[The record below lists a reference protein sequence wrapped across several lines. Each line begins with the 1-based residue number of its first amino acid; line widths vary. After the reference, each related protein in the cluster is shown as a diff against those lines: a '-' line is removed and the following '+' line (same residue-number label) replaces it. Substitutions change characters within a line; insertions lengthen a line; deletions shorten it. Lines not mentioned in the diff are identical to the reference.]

1 MKLTRYP
8 VAHPVIIAMTLL
20 ALGVFGL
27 MAVAD
32 TNTEFLPDI
41 SNPMVY
47 VLTIYPG
54 ASSKDIEETV
64 TNVLEEDF
72 VTLPNFKSMSSQSI
86 NSASIVSVTYQDGID
101 PYDQIDEVRNR
112 IDDLI
117 DDLPDGIQGR
127 PYALVGGTSMLPIAS
142 FVIESTGDDINAVGE
157 YVEDEIKPQ
166 LTQIPGVSTITVNG
180 AKTPTVDVK
189 LRMDDLNSRGISPIA
204 VFQMLSYSNYSIP
217 LDSVS
222 FEGTSIDAKFDST
235 YTSLD
240 EIASIPVG
248 YSLDGGMIRLSD
260 VADISLVYKEGD
272 FLVTKGGKEVISV
285 DICKRSDG
293 NTIEI
298 TNQIKDILAKEEAKY
313 GGALTFSM
321 ISDDS
326 TLVNSSLSTV
336 IESGV
341 LGVLIA
347 VLVIYIFLSDWKAT
361 IIIGL
366 SIPLSIFFTFIGM
379 QLMGITIN
387 LLSLSGIVVAL
398 GNIVGAAILVLDQVY
413 RYYQE
418 TKDGKALYGVNQS
431 IFLGT
436 DNVMGSVMGSGLTTI
451 VVFLPIAMMSGLV
464 GQILKDVS
472 VTFMLSLAASL
483 LVAIVYIPFLM
494 KKLLKEDDEARR
506 PKRENIVVRSLKKV
520 EKQYARSLYFM
531 ERHTPF
537 MLVAAFLVVLLS
549 VYILPN
555 MQFTFIPSTDNG
567 DFYINVELPQ
577 TYSLEETR
585 QTMDRIESLMAA
597 NVPELKTNVVF
608 SGKDMSPVSQ
618 AAKNKGAIHAVL
630 TSVKD
635 RDRDIHEIMI
645 QMQELLSSNVP
656 DATISVENG
665 GFDRLIS
672 LVSNGG
678 GYGLMLVGEDSNE
691 LYTAAER
698 IEAQLKTYPEVMT
711 TSISASNDMKTAV
724 IDGTYDYL
732 TSLGV
737 PAKEAGLTSAILF
750 YGTDIGKYSQ
760 EGSDDRYDIHLYSD
774 IQDEDLTADRL
785 NDIKVTSLAGATI
798 PLSNVATLN
807 LEESLSQI
815 NHDDRA
821 TSLTVSAT
829 LTTESTDSVT
839 KKINQYLT
847 ENPLPSGVTTKTSG
861 LGDLVETSLGPL
873 VQALLIA
880 MFLVYLVM
888 VAVFERF
895 DQPLLIMLLFPF
907 CIIGAVVALS
917 IFGSSMSIVSIL
929 GIVSLIGMLVNNGI
943 VIADYANVAR
953 KSDREK
959 LLRMKGVEF
968 DEYTDTLGMLSYEN
982 ERAILDRE
990 TAEGS
995 ASRLRPILMTTLTT
1009 VLGVIPMAVAKGEGA
1024 EIYAPL
1030 GQVIMGGLATSM
1042 ILTLYVMPTYY
1053 YILERTKL
1061 RRVYGK
1067 VGRKA
1072 KASEGAGAHGS
1083 ADNEKNGYNG
1093 KDTVAEATKEN

>member
-27 MAVAD
+27 MCLAN

-47 VLTIYPG
+47 VVTIYPG

-64 TNVLEEDF
+64 TDVLEEDF

-86 NSASIVSVTYQDGID
+86 NSASIISITYQDGID
-101 PYDQIDEVRNR
+101 PYDEIDEVRNR

-117 DDLPDGIQGR
+117 DDLPSGIQGR
-127 PYALVGGTSMLPIAS
+127 PYALVGGTSMLSIAS
-142 FVIESTGDDINAVGE
+142 FVIESEDGDINALGE
-157 YVEDEIKPQ
+157 YVENEIKPQ
-166 LTQIPGVSTITVNG
+166 LTQISGVSTITVNG

-189 LRMDDLNSRGISPIA
+189 LRMDDLNSKGISPIA
-204 VFQMLSYSNYSIP
+204 VYQMLSYNNYSIP

-235 YTSLD
+235 YSSLE
-240 EIASIPVG
+240 EIEAIPVG
-248 YSLDGGMIRLSD
+248 YSLDGGIIRLGD
-260 VADISLVYKEGD
+260 VADIELDYKDED
-272 FLVTKGGKEVISV
+272 YIVTKDGKEVISV
-285 DICKRSDG
+285 DVCKRSDG

-298 TNQIKDILAKEEAKY
+298 TNQIKEILAEEEAKY
-313 GGALTFSM
+313 GGALKFSM

-341 LGVLIA
+341 LGVIIA
-347 VLVIYIFLSDWKAT
+347 VLVIYIFLSDFKAT

-379 QLMGITIN
+379 QLMGISIN

-418 TKDGKALYGVNQS
+418 TKNGKALYSVNQS

-436 DNVMGSVMGSGLTTI
+436 DNVMGSVLGSGLTTI

-472 VTFMLSLAASL
+472 ITFMFSLGASL
-483 LVAIVYIPFLM
+483 LVAVIYIPFLM
-494 KKLLKEDDEARR
+494 KKLLKEDDSART
-506 PKRENIVVRSLKKV
+506 PKRENIIVRGLKKV
-520 EKQYARSLYFM
+520 EIWYAKSLYFV
-531 ERHTPF
+531 EKHIPF
-537 MLVAAFLVVLLS
+537 MLVLAILVVVLS

-555 MQFTFIPSTDNG
+555 MEFTFIPSTDNG

-577 TYSLEETR
+577 TYSLEETH
-585 QTMDRIESLMAA
+585 QTMNRIEELVIE
-597 NVPELKTNVVF
+597 NVPELKTDVVF
-608 SGKDMSPVSQ
+608 SGKDMSVLSQ
-618 AAKNKGAIHAVL
+618 ATKNKGAMHVVL

-635 RDRDIHEIMI
+635 RDRDIHDII
-645 QMQELLSSNVP
+645 LQVQELLASNIP
-656 DATISVENG
+656 DATISVQNG
-665 GFDRLIS
+665 GFDRLVN

-678 GYGLMLVGEDSNE
+678 GYGLMLVGEDEDE
-691 LYTAAER
+691 LYEAAQR
-698 IEAQLKTYPEVMT
+698 IEEQLKTYPEVMT
-711 TSISASNDMKTAV
+711 TSISATNDMKSAV
-724 IDGTYDYL
+724 INGTYDYL

-737 PAKEAGLTSAILF
+737 PAQEAGLTAAILF
-750 YGTDIGKYSQ
+750 YGTDVGKYSQ

-774 IQDEDLTADRL
+774 IQDKELTADRL
-785 NDIKVTSLAGATI
+785 NDIKVTSLAGATVS
-798 PLSNVATLN
+798 LANVTTLD

-839 KKINQYLT
+839 KKINAYLA
-847 ENPLPSGVTTKTSG
+847 ENPLPSGVSTKTSG
-861 LGDLVETSLGPL
+861 LGEMVETSLTPMIK
-873 VQALLIA
+873 ALLIA

-917 IFGSSMSIVSIL
+917 IFNSSMSIVSIL

-943 VIADYANVAR
+943 VIADYANLAR
-953 KSDREK
+953 KQDREK
-959 LLRMKGVEF
+959 LLKMKGVEF
-968 DEYTDTLGMLSYEN
+968 DEYTETLGMLSMKE
-982 ERAILDRE
+982 EQAILDRE

-995 ASRLRPILMTTLTT
+995 ASRLRAILMTTLTT

-1042 ILTLYVMPTYY
+1042 ILTLYIMPTYY
-1053 YILERTKL
+1053 YMLERTKL
-1061 RRVYGK
+1061 KRVYK
-1067 VGRKA
+1067 KKA
-1072 KASEGAGAHGS
+1072 ATTGVATGTEE
-1083 ADNEKNGYNG
+1083 EK
-1093 KDTVAEATKEN
+1093 

>member
-27 MAVAD
+27 MAVSD

-47 VLTIYPG
+47 VVTIYPG
-54 ASSKDIEETV
+54 ASSKDIEETI
-64 TNVLEEDF
+64 TNVLEDDF

-86 NSASIVSVTYQDGID
+86 NSASIVSITYQDGID
-101 PYDQIDEVRNR
+101 PYDEIDEVRNR

-127 PYALVGGTSMLPIAS
+127 PYALVGGTSMLSIAS
-142 FVIESTGDDINAVGE
+142 FVVESTDGDINALGD
-157 YVEDEIKPQ
+157 YVENEIKPQ
-166 LTQIPGVSTITVNG
+166 LTQISGVSTITVNG
-180 AKTPTVDVK
+180 AKNPTVDVK
-189 LRMDDLNSRGISPIA
+189 LRMDDLNSKGISPIA
-204 VFQMLSYSNYSIP
+204 VYQMLSYSNYSIP
-217 LDSVS
+217 LDSVA

-235 YTSLD
+235 YSSLD

-248 YSLDGGMIRLSD
+248 YSLDGGIIRLSD
-260 VADISLVYKEGD
+260 VADISLDYKDED
-272 FLVTKGGKEVISV
+272 YIVTKNGKEVISV

-298 TNQIKDILAKEEAKY
+298 TNKIKEILAEEEAKY
-313 GGALTFSM
+313 GGALKFSM

-341 LGVLIA
+341 LGVIIA
-347 VLVIYIFLSDWKAT
+347 VLVIYIFLSDFKAT

-418 TKDGKALYGVNQS
+418 TKDGKALYSVNQS

-436 DNVMGSVMGSGLTTI
+436 DNVMGSVLGSGLTTI

-472 VTFMLSLAASL
+472 VTFMLSLSASL
-483 LVAIVYIPFLM
+483 LVAIIYIPFLM
-494 KKLLKEDDEARR
+494 KKLLKEDDSVRT
-506 PKRENIVVRSLKKV
+506 PKRENIIVRGLKKV
-520 EKQYARSLYFM
+520 EKWYAKSLYFV
-531 ERHTPF
+531 EKHCPF
-537 MLVAAFLVVLLS
+537 MLVMAILVVLLS

-555 MQFTFIPSTDNG
+555 MEFTFIPSTDNG
-567 DFYINVELPQ
+567 DFYINVTLPQ
-577 TYSLEETR
+577 TYSLEETH
-585 QTMDRIESLMAA
+585 QTMNKIEEMVIEA
-597 NVPELKTNVVF
+597 VPEMKADVVF
-608 SGKDMSPVSQ
+608 SGKDMSVLSQ
-618 AAKNKGAIHAVL
+618 ATKNKGAIHVVL

-635 RDRDIHEIMI
+635 RDRDIHDII
-645 QMQELLSSNVP
+645 LQVQELLSANIP

-665 GFDRLIS
+665 GFDRLIN

-678 GYGLMLVGEDSNE
+678 GYGLMLVGEETDA
-691 LYTAAER
+691 LYEAAER

-711 TSISASNDMKTAV
+711 TSISATNDMKTAV
-724 IDGTYDYL
+724 INGTYDYL

-750 YGTDIGKYSQ
+750 YGTDVGKYSQ

-774 IQDEDLTADRL
+774 IQDQELNTDRL
-785 NDIKVTSLAGATI
+785 NDIKITSLAGATI
-798 PLSNVATLN
+798 SLANVASLD
-807 LEESLSQI
+807 LEENLSQI

-821 TSLTVSAT
+821 TSLTISAT

-839 KKINQYLT
+839 KKINQYLA
-847 ENPLPSGVTTKTSG
+847 ENPLPSGISTKTSG
-861 LGDLVETSLGPL
+861 LGEMVETSMTPL
-873 VQALLIA
+873 IEALLIA

-895 DQPLLIMLLFPF
+895 DQPFLIMLLFPF

-917 IFGSSMSIVSIL
+917 IFNSSMSIVSIL

-943 VIADYANVAR
+943 VIADYANFAR
-953 KSDREK
+953 KRDREK
-959 LLRMKGVEF
+959 LLTMKGLEF
-968 DEYTDTLGMLSYEN
+968 DEYTDTLGMLSYRE
-982 ERAILDRE
+982 EKAILDRE

-995 ASRLRPILMTTLTT
+995 ASRLRAILMTTLTT

-1042 ILTLYVMPTYY
+1042 ILTLYIMPTYY
-1053 YILERTKL
+1053 YLLERGKL
-1061 RRVYGK
+1061 KRIYK
-1067 VGRKA
+1067 K
-1072 KASEGAGAHGS
+1072 
-1083 ADNEKNGYNG
+1083 KNAA
-1093 KDTVAEATKEN
+1093 TVAEEEK

>member
-47 VLTIYPG
+47 VVTIYPG
-54 ASSKDIEETV
+54 ASSKDIEETI
-64 TNVLEEDF
+64 TNVLEDDF

-86 NSASIVSVTYQDGID
+86 NSASIVSITYQDGID
-101 PYDQIDEVRNR
+101 PYDEIDEVRNR

-127 PYALVGGTSMLPIAS
+127 PYALVGGTSMLSIAS
-142 FVIESTGDDINAVGE
+142 FVVESTDGDINALGD
-157 YVEDEIKPQ
+157 YVENEIKPQ
-166 LTQIPGVSTITVNG
+166 LTQISGVSTITVNG
-180 AKTPTVDVK
+180 AKNPTVDVK
-189 LRMDDLNSRGISPIA
+189 LRMDDLNSKGISPIA
-204 VFQMLSYSNYSIP
+204 VYQMLSYSNYSIP

-235 YTSLD
+235 YSSLD

-248 YSLDGGMIRLSD
+248 YSLDGGIIRLSD
-260 VADISLVYKEGD
+260 VADISLDYKD
-272 FLVTKGGKEVISV
+272 DDYIVTKNGKEVISV

-298 TNQIKDILAKEEAKY
+298 TNKIKEILAQEEAKY
-313 GGALTFSM
+313 GGALKFTM

-341 LGVLIA
+341 LGILIA
-347 VLVIYIFLSDWKAT
+347 VLVIYIFLSDFKAT

-379 QLMGITIN
+379 QLIGITIN

-413 RYYQE
+413 RYYQA
-418 TKDGKALYGVNQS
+418 TKDGKALYTVNQS

-436 DNVMGSVMGSGLTTI
+436 DNVMGSVLGSGLTTI

-472 VTFMLSLAASL
+472 VTFMLSLSASL
-483 LVAIVYIPFLM
+483 LVAIIYIPFLM
-494 KKLLKEDDEARR
+494 KKLLKEDDSVRT
-506 PKRENIVVRSLKKV
+506 PKRENIIVRGLKKV
-520 EKQYARSLYFM
+520 EKWYAKSLYFV
-531 ERHTPF
+531 EKHCPF
-537 MLVAAFLVVLLS
+537 MLVVALLVVLLS
-549 VYILPN
+549 IYILPN
-555 MQFTFIPSTDNG
+555 MEFTFIPSTDNG
-567 DFYINVELPQ
+567 DFYINVTLPQ
-577 TYSLEETR
+577 TYSLEETH
-585 QTMDRIESLMAA
+585 QAMNKIEELVIEA
-597 NVPELKTNVVF
+597 VPEMKADVVF
-608 SGKDMSPVSQ
+608 SGKDMSVLSQ
-618 AAKNKGAIHAVL
+618 ATKNKGAIHVVL

-635 RDRDIHEIMI
+635 RDRDIHEII
-645 QMQELLSSNVP
+645 LQVQELLSANIP

-665 GFDRLIS
+665 GFDRLIN

-678 GYGLMLVGEDSNE
+678 GYGLMLVGEDTDA
-691 LYTAAER
+691 LYEAAER

-711 TSISASNDMKTAV
+711 TSISATNDMKTAV
-724 IDGTYDYL
+724 INGTYDYL
-732 TSLGV
+732 TSLGI

-750 YGTDIGKYSQ
+750 YGTDVGKYSQ

-774 IQDEDLTADRL
+774 IQDQELSTDRL
-785 NDIKVTSLAGATI
+785 NDIKITSLAGATI
-798 PLSNVATLN
+798 SLANVASLD
-807 LEESLSQI
+807 LEENLSQI

-821 TSLTVSAT
+821 TSLTISAT

-839 KKINQYLT
+839 KKINQYLA
-847 ENPLPSGVTTKTSG
+847 ENPLPSGISTKTSG
-861 LGDLVETSLGPL
+861 LGEMVETSMIPL
-873 VQALLIA
+873 VEALLIA

-895 DQPLLIMLLFPF
+895 DQPFLIMLLFPF

-917 IFGSSMSIVSIL
+917 IFSSSMSIVSIL

-943 VIADYANVAR
+943 VIADYANLAR
-953 KSDREK
+953 KNDREK
-959 LLRMKGVEF
+959 LLTMKGVEF
-968 DEYTDTLGMLSYEN
+968 DEYTETLGMLSYRE
-982 ERAILDRE
+982 EKAILDRE

-995 ASRLRPILMTTLTT
+995 ASRLRAILMTTLTT

-1042 ILTLYVMPTYY
+1042 ILTLYIMPTYY
-1053 YILERTKL
+1053 YMLERRKL
-1061 RRVYGK
+1061 KRVYK
-1067 VGRKA
+1067 K
-1072 KASEGAGAHGS
+1072 KNSAS
-1083 ADNEKNGYNG
+1083 
-1093 KDTVAEATKEN
+1093 VAEEEK

>member
-27 MAVAD
+27 MCLAN

-47 VLTIYPG
+47 VVTVYPG

-64 TNVLEEDF
+64 TNILEEDF

-86 NSASIVSVTYQDGID
+86 NSASIISITYQDGVD
-101 PYDQIDEVRNR
+101 PYDEIDEVRNR

-127 PYALVGGTSMLPIAS
+127 PYALVGGTSMLSIAS
-142 FVIESTGDDINAVGE
+142 FVIESEDGDINALGE
-157 YVEDEIKPQ
+157 YVENEIKPQ
-166 LTQIPGVSTITVNG
+166 LTQISGVSTITVNG
-180 AKTPTVDVK
+180 AKNPTVDVK
-189 LRMDDLNSRGISPIA
+189 LRMEDLNSKGISPIA
-204 VFQMLSYSNYSIP
+204 VYQMLSYNNYSIP

-235 YTSLD
+235 YSSLD

-248 YSLDGGMIRLSD
+248 YSLDGGIIRLSD
-260 VADISLVYKEGD
+260 VADIELDYKD
-272 FLVTKGGKEVISV
+272 DDYIVTKDGKEVISV
-285 DICKRSDG
+285 DVCKRSDG

-298 TNQIKDILAKEEAKY
+298 TNQIKEILAEEEAKY
-313 GGALTFSM
+313 GGALKFSM

-347 VLVIYIFLSDWKAT
+347 VLVIYIFLSDFKAT

-379 QLMGITIN
+379 QLMGISIN

-418 TKDGKALYGVNQS
+418 TKDGKALYTVNQS

-436 DNVMGSVMGSGLTTI
+436 DNIMGSVMGSGLTTI

-472 VTFMLSLAASL
+472 ITFMFSLAASL
-483 LVAIVYIPFLM
+483 LVAVIYIPFLM
-494 KKLLKEDDEARR
+494 KKLLKEDDSART
-506 PKRENIVVRSLKKV
+506 PKRENLIVRGLKKV
-520 EKQYARSLYFM
+520 EKAYAKSLYFV
-531 ERHTPF
+531 ENHIPF
-537 MLVAAFLVVLLS
+537 MLVLALLVILLS
-549 VYILPN
+549 IYILPN
-555 MQFTFIPSTDNG
+555 MEFTFIPSTDNG

-577 TYSLEETR
+577 TYSLEDTQ
-585 QTMDRIESLMAA
+585 QTMNRIEELVIEK
-597 NVPELKTNVVF
+597 VPELKTDVVF
-608 SGKDMSPVSQ
+608 SGKDMSVLSQ
-618 AAKNKGAIHAVL
+618 ATKNKGAMHVVL

-635 RDRDIHEIMI
+635 RDRDIHEII
-645 QMQELLSSNVP
+645 LQVQELLAANIP
-656 DATISVENG
+656 DATISVQNG
-665 GFDRLIS
+665 GFDRLVS

-678 GYGLMLVGEDSNE
+678 GYGLMLVGEDEDE
-691 LYTAAER
+691 LYEAAQR
-698 IEAQLKTYPEVMT
+698 IEEQLKTYPEVMT
-711 TSISASNDMKTAV
+711 TSISATNDMKSAV
-724 IDGTYDYL
+724 INGTYDYL

-737 PAKEAGLTSAILF
+737 PAQEAGLTAAILF
-750 YGTDIGKYSQ
+750 YGTDVGKYSQ

-774 IQDEDLTADRL
+774 IQDEELTADRL
-785 NDIKVTSLAGATI
+785 NDIKVTSLAGATVS
-798 PLSNVATLN
+798 LANVASLD

-821 TSLTVSAT
+821 TSLTISAT

-839 KKINQYLT
+839 KKINQYLA

-861 LGDLVETSLGPL
+861 LGEMVETSLTPL
-873 VQALLIA
+873 IKALLIA

-895 DQPLLIMLLFPF
+895 DQPFLIMLLFPF
-907 CIIGAVVALS
+907 CLIGAIVALS
-917 IFGSSMSIVSIL
+917 AFNSSMSIVSIL

-943 VIADYANVAR
+943 VIADYANFAR
-953 KSDREK
+953 KEDREK
-959 LLRMKGVEF
+959 LLKMKGIEF
-968 DEYTDTLGMLSYEN
+968 DEYTETLGMLSYKE
-982 ERAILDRE
+982 ESAILDRE

-995 ASRLRPILMTTLTT
+995 ASRLRAILMTTLTT

-1042 ILTLYVMPTYY
+1042 ILTLYIMPTYY
-1053 YILERTKL
+1053 YMLERVKL
-1061 RRVYGK
+1061 KRIYK
-1067 VGRKA
+1067 IKKPA
-1072 KASEGAGAHGS
+1072 K
-1083 ADNEKNGYNG
+1083 
-1093 KDTVAEATKEN
+1093 VAEEEKSNDKEY

>member
-27 MAVAD
+27 MAVSD

-47 VLTIYPG
+47 VVTIYPG
-54 ASSKDIEETV
+54 ASSKDIEETI
-64 TNVLEEDF
+64 TNVLEDDF

-86 NSASIVSVTYQDGID
+86 NSASIVSITYQDGID
-101 PYDQIDEVRNR
+101 PYDEIDEVRNR

-127 PYALVGGTSMLPIAS
+127 PYALVGGTSMLSIAS
-142 FVIESTGDDINAVGE
+142 FVVESTDGDINALGD
-157 YVEDEIKPQ
+157 YVENEIKPQ
-166 LTQIPGVSTITVNG
+166 LTQISGVSTITVNG
-180 AKTPTVDVK
+180 AKNPTVDVK
-189 LRMDDLNSRGISPIA
+189 LRMDDLNSKGISPIA
-204 VFQMLSYSNYSIP
+204 VYQMLSYSNYSIP

-235 YTSLD
+235 YSSLD

-248 YSLDGGMIRLSD
+248 YSLDGGIIRLSD
-260 VADISLVYKEGD
+260 VADISLDYKDED
-272 FLVTKGGKEVISV
+272 YIVTKNGKEVISV

-298 TNQIKDILAKEEAKY
+298 TNKIKEILAEEEAKY
-313 GGALTFSM
+313 GGALKFSM

-341 LGVLIA
+341 LGVIIA
-347 VLVIYIFLSDWKAT
+347 VLVIYIFLSDFKAT

-418 TKDGKALYGVNQS
+418 TKDGKALYSVNQS

-436 DNVMGSVMGSGLTTI
+436 DNVMGSVLGSGLTTI

-472 VTFMLSLAASL
+472 VTFMLSLSASL
-483 LVAIVYIPFLM
+483 LVAIIYIPFLM
-494 KKLLKEDDEARR
+494 KKLLKEDDSVRT
-506 PKRENIVVRSLKKV
+506 PKRENIIVRGLKKV
-520 EKQYARSLYFM
+520 EKWYAKSLYFV
-531 ERHTPF
+531 ENHCPF
-537 MLVAAFLVVLLS
+537 MLVVAILVVLLS

-555 MQFTFIPSTDNG
+555 MEFTFIPSTDNG
-567 DFYINVELPQ
+567 DFYINVTLPQ
-577 TYSLEETR
+577 TYSLEETHE
-585 QTMDRIESLMAA
+585 TMNKIEEMVIEA
-597 NVPELKTNVVF
+597 VPEMKADVVF
-608 SGKDMSPVSQ
+608 SGKDMSVLSQ
-618 AAKNKGAIHAVL
+618 ATKNKGAIHVVL

-635 RDRDIHEIMI
+635 RDRDIHDII
-645 QMQELLSSNVP
+645 LQVQELLSANIP

-665 GFDRLIS
+665 GFDRLIN

-678 GYGLMLVGEDSNE
+678 GYGLMLVGEDTDA
-691 LYTAAER
+691 LYEAAER

-711 TSISASNDMKTAV
+711 TSISATNDMKTAV
-724 IDGTYDYL
+724 INGTYDYL

-750 YGTDIGKYSQ
+750 YGTDVGKYSQ

-774 IQDEDLTADRL
+774 IQDQELNTDRL
-785 NDIKVTSLAGATI
+785 NDIKITSLAGATI
-798 PLSNVATLN
+798 SLANVASLD
-807 LEESLSQI
+807 LEENLSQI

-821 TSLTVSAT
+821 TSLTISAT

-839 KKINQYLT
+839 KKINQYLA
-847 ENPLPSGVTTKTSG
+847 ENPLPSGISTKTSG
-861 LGDLVETSLGPL
+861 LGEMVETSMTPL
-873 VQALLIA
+873 IEALLIA

-895 DQPLLIMLLFPF
+895 DQPFLIMLLFPF

-917 IFGSSMSIVSIL
+917 IFNSSMSIVSIL

-943 VIADYANVAR
+943 VLADYANLAR
-953 KSDREK
+953 KRDREK
-959 LLRMKGVEF
+959 LLTMKGLEF
-968 DEYTDTLGMLSYEN
+968 DEYTDTLGMLSYRE
-982 ERAILDRE
+982 EKAILDRE

-995 ASRLRPILMTTLTT
+995 ASRLRAILMTTLTT

-1042 ILTLYVMPTYY
+1042 ILTLYIMPTYY
-1053 YILERTKL
+1053 YLLERGKL
-1061 RRVYGK
+1061 KRIYK
-1067 VGRKA
+1067 K
-1072 KASEGAGAHGS
+1072 
-1083 ADNEKNGYNG
+1083 KNAA
-1093 KDTVAEATKEN
+1093 TVAEEEK

>member
-47 VLTIYPG
+47 VVTIYPG
-54 ASSKDIEETV
+54 ASSKDIEETI
-64 TNVLEEDF
+64 TNVLEDDF

-86 NSASIVSVTYQDGID
+86 NSASIVSITYQDGID
-101 PYDQIDEVRNR
+101 PYDEIDEVRNR

-127 PYALVGGTSMLPIAS
+127 PYALVGGTSMLSIAS
-142 FVIESTGDDINAVGE
+142 FVVESTDGDINALGD
-157 YVEDEIKPQ
+157 YVENEIKPQ
-166 LTQIPGVSTITVNG
+166 LTQISGVSTITVNG
-180 AKTPTVDVK
+180 AKNPTVDVK
-189 LRMDDLNSRGISPIA
+189 LRMDDLNSKGISPIA
-204 VFQMLSYSNYSIP
+204 VYQMLSYSNYSIP

-235 YTSLD
+235 YSSLD

-248 YSLDGGMIRLSD
+248 YSLDGGIIRLSD
-260 VADISLVYKEGD
+260 VADISLDYKDED
-272 FLVTKGGKEVISV
+272 YIVTKNGKEVISV

-298 TNQIKDILAKEEAKY
+298 TNKIKEILAEEEAKY
-313 GGALTFSM
+313 GGALKFTM

-341 LGVLIA
+341 LGILIA
-347 VLVIYIFLSDWKAT
+347 VLVIYIFLSDFKAT

-418 TKDGKALYGVNQS
+418 TKDGKALYTVNQS

-436 DNVMGSVMGSGLTTI
+436 DNVMGSVLGSGLTTI

-472 VTFMLSLAASL
+472 VTFMLSLSASL
-483 LVAIVYIPFLM
+483 LVAIIYIPFLM
-494 KKLLKEDDEARR
+494 KKLLKEDDSVRT
-506 PKRENIVVRSLKKV
+506 PKRENIVVRGLKKV
-520 EKQYARSLYFM
+520 EKWYAKSLYFV
-531 ERHTPF
+531 EKHCPF
-537 MLVAAFLVVLLS
+537 MLVVALLVVLLS

-555 MQFTFIPSTDNG
+555 MEFTFIPSTDNG
-567 DFYINVELPQ
+567 DFYVNVTLPQ
-577 TYSLEETR
+577 TYSLEETH
-585 QTMDRIESLMAA
+585 QTMNKIEELVIEA
-597 NVPELKTNVVF
+597 VPEMKADVVF
-608 SGKDMSPVSQ
+608 SGKDMSVLSQ
-618 AAKNKGAIHAVL
+618 ATKNKGAIHVVL

-635 RDRDIHEIMI
+635 RDRDIHDII
-645 QMQELLSSNVP
+645 LQVQELLSANIP

-665 GFDRLIS
+665 GFDRLIN

-678 GYGLMLVGEDSNE
+678 GYGLMLVGEDTDA
-691 LYTAAER
+691 LYEAAER
-698 IEAQLKTYPEVMT
+698 IEAQLKSYPEVMT
-711 TSISASNDMKTAV
+711 TSISATNDMKTAV
-724 IDGTYDYL
+724 INGTYDYL

-750 YGTDIGKYSQ
+750 YGTDVGKYSQ

-774 IQDEDLTADRL
+774 VQDQELSAHRL

-798 PLSNVATLN
+798 SLANVASLD
-807 LEESLSQI
+807 LEENLSQI

-839 KKINQYLT
+839 KKINQYLA
-847 ENPLPSGVTTKTSG
+847 ENPLPSGITTKTSG
-861 LGDLVETSLGPL
+861 LGEMVETSMTPL
-873 VQALLIA
+873 IQALLIA

-895 DQPLLIMLLFPF
+895 DQPFLIMLLFPF

-917 IFGSSMSIVSIL
+917 IFSSSMSIVSIL

-943 VIADYANVAR
+943 VIADYANFAR
-953 KSDREK
+953 KRDREK
-959 LLRMKGVEF
+959 LLTMKGLQF
-968 DEYTDTLGMLSYEN
+968 DEYTNTLGMLSYRE

-995 ASRLRPILMTTLTT
+995 ASRLRAILMTTLTT

-1042 ILTLYVMPTYY
+1042 ILTLYIMPTYY
-1053 YILERTKL
+1053 YMLERAKL
-1061 RRVYGK
+1061 KRVYK
-1067 VGRKA
+1067 KKNSA
-1072 KASEGAGAHGS
+1072 K
-1083 ADNEKNGYNG
+1083 
-1093 KDTVAEATKEN
+1093 VAEEEK

>member
-1 MKLTRYP
+1 MKITRYS

-64 TNVLEEDF
+64 TDVLEEDF
-72 VTLPNFKSMSSQSI
+72 VTLPNFKSISSQSM
-86 NSASIVSVTYQDGID
+86 NSASIVTVTYQDGID
-101 PYDQIDEVRNR
+101 PYDEIDEVRNR

-127 PYALVGGTSMLPIAS
+127 PYALVGGASMLPIAS
-142 FVIESTGDDINAVGE
+142 FVIESTGDDINAIGE
-157 YVEDEIKPQ
+157 YVKDQIKPQ

-180 AKTPTVDVK
+180 AKTPTVDIK

-204 VFQMLSYSNYSIP
+204 VFQMLSFSNYSIP

-235 YTSLD
+235 YSSLE

-248 YSLDGGMIRLSD
+248 YSIDGGMIRLSD

-272 FLVTKGGKEVISV
+272 FIVTKDGREVISV
-285 DICKRSDG
+285 DVCKRNDG

-298 TNQIKDILAKEEAKY
+298 TKQIKKVFKEEEAKY
-313 GGALTFSM
+313 GGALKFTM

-347 VLVIYIFLSDWKAT
+347 VLVIYIFLCDWKAT

-379 QLMGITIN
+379 QIMGITIN

-413 RYYQE
+413 RYYQQ
-418 TKDGKALYGVNQS
+418 TKEGQAVYSVNQS

-436 DNVMGSVMGSGLTTI
+436 DNVMGSVLGSGLTTI

-472 VTFMLSLAASL
+472 VTFMLSLSASL

-494 KKLLKEDDEARR
+494 KKLLKEDDAARI
-506 PKRENIVVRSLKKV
+506 PKRENFVVRGLRKV

-549 VYILPN
+549 VFILPN
-555 MQFTFIPSTDNG
+555 MQFSFIPSTDNG
-567 DFYINVELPQ
+567 DFYINVDFPQ
-577 TYSLEETR
+577 TYSLEETHEA
-585 QTMDRIESLMAA
+585 MNRIESLVIE

-608 SGKDMSPVSQ
+608 SGKDMSVISQ
-618 AAKNKGAIHAVL
+618 AAKNQGAIHVVIS
-630 TSVKD
+630 SVKS
-635 RDRDIHEIMI
+635 RDRDIHEIML
-645 QMQELLSSNVP
+645 QMQTLLSASIP
-656 DATISVENG
+656 DATIRVGNG
-665 GFDRLIS
+665 GFDRL
-672 LVSNGG
+672 VSFVSDGG
-678 GYGLMLVGEDSNE
+678 GYGLMLVGENTDE
-691 LYTAAER
+691 LYAAAER

-711 TSISASNDMKTAV
+711 TSISASNDMQTAV
-724 IDGTYDYL
+724 INGTYDYL

-750 YGTDIGKYSQ
+750 YGTNVGRYSQ

-774 IQDEDLTADRL
+774 IQDKELTADRL
-785 NDIKVTSLAGATI
+785 NDIKVVSLAGVTI
-798 PLSNVATLN
+798 PLSNVATLT
-807 LEESLSQI
+807 LDKSLSQI

-821 TSLTVSAT
+821 TSLIVTAS
-829 LTTESTDSVT
+829 LTTESADNVT
-839 KKINQYLT
+839 KQMNQYLAQ
-847 ENPLPSGVTTKTSG
+847 NPLPSSVSTKTRG
-861 LGDLVETSLGPL
+861 LGDLVQTALSPL
-873 VQALLIA
+873 VEALLVA

-943 VIADYANVAR
+943 VIADYANIAR
-953 KSDREK
+953 KNDREK
-959 LLRMKGVEF
+959 LLRMKGIEF

-982 ERAILDRE
+982 ERAILDRK

-1042 ILTLYVMPTYY
+1042 LLTLYVMPTYY

-1061 RRVYGK
+1061 RRVYRK
-1067 VGRKA
+1067 RRKA
-1072 KASEGAGAHGS
+1072 DNGENANKKNKAVQ
-1083 ADNEKNGYNG
+1083 
-1093 KDTVAEATKEN
+1093 VAAKEN

>member
-8 VAHPVIIAMTLL
+8 VAHPAIIAMTLL

-27 MAVAD
+27 MAVSD

-47 VLTIYPG
+47 VVTIYPG

-86 NSASIVSVTYQDGID
+86 NSASIVSITYQDGID
-101 PYDQIDEVRNR
+101 PYDEIDEVRNR

-117 DDLPDGIQGR
+117 DDLPSGIQGR
-127 PYALVGGTSMLPIAS
+127 PYALVGGTSMLSIAS
-142 FVIESTGDDINAVGE
+142 FVIESTDGDINALGE
-157 YVEDEIKPQ
+157 YVENEIKPQ
-166 LTQIPGVSTITVNG
+166 LTQISGVSTITVNG
-180 AKTPTVDVK
+180 AKNPTVDVK
-189 LRMDDLNSRGISPIA
+189 LRMDDLNSKGISPIA
-204 VFQMLSYSNYSIP
+204 VYQMLSYNNYSIP

-222 FEGTSIDAKFDST
+222 FEGTAIDAKFDST
-235 YTSLD
+235 YSSLD

-248 YSLDGGMIRLSD
+248 YSLDGGILRLGD
-260 VADISLVYKEGD
+260 VADISLDYKAD
-272 FLVTKGGKEVISV
+272 DYTVTKDGKEVISV
-285 DICKRSDG
+285 DVCKRSDG

-298 TNQIKDILAKEEAKY
+298 TNEIKKILAEEEAKY
-313 GGALTFSM
+313 GGALKFSM

-341 LGVLIA
+341 LGVIIA
-347 VLVIYIFLSDWKAT
+347 VLVIFIFLSDFKAT

-379 QLMGITIN
+379 KLMGITVN

-413 RYYQE
+413 RYYQQ
-418 TKDGKALYGVNQS
+418 TKDGKALYSVNQS

-472 VTFMLSLAASL
+472 VTFMLSLSASL
-483 LVAIVYIPFLM
+483 LVSIIYIPFLM
-494 KKLLKEDDEARR
+494 KKLLKEDDSVRT
-506 PKRENIVVRSLKKV
+506 PKRENIVVRGLKKV
-520 EKQYARSLYFM
+520 EKWYAKSLYFV
-531 ERHTPF
+531 EKHTPF
-537 MLVAAFLVVLLS
+537 MLVMALLVVLLS

-555 MQFTFIPSTDNG
+555 MEFTFIPSTDNG

-577 TYSLEETR
+577 TYSLE
-585 QTMDRIESLMAA
+585 QTQEVMNKVEALVIGS
-597 NVPELKTNVVF
+597 VPELKTDVVF
-608 SGKDMSPVSQ
+608 SGKDMSVLSQ
-618 AAKNKGAIHAVL
+618 ATKNKGAMHVVL

-635 RDRDIHEIMI
+635 RDRDIHEII
-645 QMQELLSSNVP
+645 LQVQELLSSSIP
-656 DATISVENG
+656 DATISVQNG
-665 GFDRLIS
+665 GFDRLVN

-678 GYGLMLVGEDSNE
+678 GYGLMLVGEDEDE
-691 LYTAAER
+691 LYEAAQR
-698 IEAQLKTYPEVMT
+698 IEEQLKTYPEVMT
-711 TSISASNDMKTAV
+711 TSISATNDMKSAV
-724 IDGTYDYL
+724 INGVYDYL

-737 PAKEAGLTSAILF
+737 PAQEAGLTAAILF
-750 YGTDIGKYSQ
+750 YGTDVGKYSQ

-774 IQDEDLTADRL
+774 IQDEELTSDRL
-785 NDIKVTSLAGATI
+785 NDIKVTSLAGATVS
-798 PLSNVATLN
+798 LANVTTLD

-839 KKINQYLT
+839 KKINAYLA
-847 ENPLPSGVTTKTSG
+847 ENPLPSGVSTKTSG
-861 LGDLVETSLGPL
+861 LGEMVETSLTPMIK
-873 VQALLIA
+873 ALLIA

-917 IFGSSMSIVSIL
+917 IFNSSMSIVSIL

-943 VIADYANVAR
+943 VIADYANLAR

-959 LLRMKGVEF
+959 LLKMKGVEF
-968 DEYTDTLGMLSYEN
+968 DEYTDTLGMLSFRDEM
-982 ERAILDRE
+982 AILDRE

-995 ASRLRPILMTTLTT
+995 ASRLRAILMTTLTT

-1042 ILTLYVMPTYY
+1042 ILTLYIMPTYY
-1053 YILERTKL
+1053 YMLERSKL
-1061 RRVYGK
+1061 KRVYK
-1067 VGRKA
+1067 KKA
-1072 KASEGAGAHGS
+1072 AK
-1083 ADNEKNGYNG
+1083 
-1093 KDTVAEATKEN
+1093 VAEEDNKNEEY

>member
-27 MAVAD
+27 MCVVN

-47 VLTIYPG
+47 VVTVYPG

-64 TNVLEEDF
+64 TNILEEDF

-86 NSASIVSVTYQDGID
+86 NSASIISITYQDGVD
-101 PYDQIDEVRNR
+101 PYDEIDEVRNR

-127 PYALVGGTSMLPIAS
+127 PYALVGGTSMLSIAS
-142 FVIESTGDDINAVGE
+142 FVVESEDGDINALGE
-157 YVEDEIKPQ
+157 YIENEIKPQ
-166 LTQIPGVSTITVNG
+166 LTQISGVSTITVNG

-189 LRMDDLNSRGISPIA
+189 LRMDDLNSKGISPIA
-204 VFQMLSYSNYSIP
+204 VYQMLSYNNYSIP

-222 FEGTSIDAKFDST
+222 YEGTSIDAKFDST
-235 YTSLD
+235 YSSLD
-240 EIASIPVG
+240 EIAAIPVG
-248 YSLDGGMIRLSD
+248 YALDGGIIRLGD
-260 VADISLVYKEGD
+260 VADISLDYKD
-272 FLVTKGGKEVISV
+272 DDYIVTKDGKEVISV

-293 NTIEI
+293 NTIKI
-298 TNQIKDILAKEEAKY
+298 TNQIKEILEEEEAKY
-313 GGALTFSM
+313 GGALKFTM

-341 LGVLIA
+341 LGVIIA
-347 VLVIYIFLSDWKAT
+347 VLVIYIFLSDFKAT

-379 QLMGITIN
+379 QLMGISIN

-418 TKDGKALYGVNQS
+418 TKNGKALYSVNES

-472 VTFMLSLAASL
+472 ITFMLSLAASL
-483 LVAIVYIPFLM
+483 LVAIIYIPFLM
-494 KKLLKEDDEARR
+494 KKLLKEDDSVRT
-506 PKRENIVVRSLKKV
+506 PKHENIIVRGLKKV
-520 EKQYARSLYFM
+520 EVAYAKSLYFV
-531 ERHTPF
+531 EKHIPF
-537 MLVAAFLVVLLS
+537 MLIMALLVVVLS

-555 MQFTFIPSTDNG
+555 MEFTFIPSTDNG

-577 TYSLEETR
+577 TYSLDETR
-585 QTMDRIESLMAA
+585 QAMDKIEALVIE
-597 NVPELKTNVVF
+597 NVPELKADVVF
-608 SGKDMSPVSQ
+608 SGKDMSTLSQ
-618 AAKNKGAIHAVL
+618 AAKNKGAIHVVL

-635 RDRDIHEIMI
+635 RDRDIHDII
-645 QMQELLSSNVP
+645 LQVQELLAANIP
-656 DATISVENG
+656 DATISVQNG
-665 GFDRLIS
+665 GFDRLIN

-678 GYGLMLVGEDSNE
+678 GYGLMLVGEDEDE
-691 LYTAAER
+691 LYETAQR
-698 IEAQLKTYPEVMT
+698 IEEQLKTYPEVMT
-711 TSISASNDMKTAV
+711 TSISATNDMKSAV
-724 IDGTYDYL
+724 INGTYDYL

-737 PAKEAGLTSAILF
+737 PAQEAGLTAAILF
-750 YGTDIGKYSQ
+750 YGTDVGKYSQ

-774 IQDEDLTADRL
+774 IQDEELTADRL
-785 NDIKVTSLAGATI
+785 NDISVTSLAGAKVSLANI
-798 PLSNVATLN
+798 STLD

-839 KKINQYLT
+839 KKINQYLA

-861 LGDLVETSLGPL
+861 LGEMVETALTPMIK
-873 VQALLIA
+873 ALLIA

-895 DQPLLIMLLFPF
+895 DQPMLIMLLFPF

-917 IFGSSMSIVSIL
+917 IFNSSMSIVSIL

-943 VIADYANVAR
+943 VIADYANLAR
-953 KSDREK
+953 KQDREK
-959 LLRMKGVEF
+959 LLKMKGVEF
-968 DEYTDTLGMLSYEN
+968 DEYTETLGMLSIKE
-982 ERAILDRE
+982 EQAILDRE

-995 ASRLRPILMTTLTT
+995 ASRLRAILMTTLTT

-1042 ILTLYVMPTYY
+1042 ILTLYIMPTYY
-1053 YILERTKL
+1053 YMLERAKL
-1061 RRVYGK
+1061 KKVYK
-1067 VGRKA
+1067 KKA
-1072 KASEGAGAHGS
+1072 AK
-1083 ADNEKNGYNG
+1083 
-1093 KDTVAEATKEN
+1093 VAEEENKNEEY

>member
-27 MAVAD
+27 MCLAN

-47 VLTIYPG
+47 VVTVYPG
-54 ASSKDIEETV
+54 ASSKDVEETV
-64 TNVLEEDF
+64 TNILEEDF

-86 NSASIVSVTYQDGID
+86 NSASIISITYQDGVD
-101 PYDQIDEVRNR
+101 PYDEIDEVRNR

-127 PYALVGGTSMLPIAS
+127 PYALVGGTSMLSIAS
-142 FVIESTGDDINAVGE
+142 FVVESEDGDINALGE
-157 YVEDEIKPQ
+157 YIENEIKPQ
-166 LTQIPGVSTITVNG
+166 LTQISGVSTITVNG

-189 LRMDDLNSRGISPIA
+189 LRMDDLNSKGISPIA
-204 VFQMLSYSNYSIP
+204 VYQMLSYNNYSIP

-222 FEGTSIDAKFDST
+222 FEGSSIDAKFDST
-235 YTSLD
+235 YSSLE

-248 YSLDGGMIRLSD
+248 YALDGGIIRLSD
-260 VADISLVYKEGD
+260 VADISLDYKD
-272 FLVTKGGKEVISV
+272 DDYLVTKDGKEVISV

-298 TNQIKDILAKEEAKY
+298 TNQIKQILEEEEAKY
-313 GGALTFSM
+313 GGALKFTM

-341 LGVLIA
+341 LGVIIA
-347 VLVIYIFLSDWKAT
+347 VLVIYIFLSDFKAT

-413 RYYQE
+413 RYYQQ
-418 TKDGKALYGVNQS
+418 TKEGKALYSVNES

-472 VTFMLSLAASL
+472 VTFMLSLSASL
-483 LVAIVYIPFLM
+483 LVAIIYIPFLM
-494 KKLLKEDDEARR
+494 KKLLKEDDSVRT
-506 PKRENIVVRSLKKV
+506 PKRENIVVRGLKKV
-520 EKQYARSLYFM
+520 EKAYAKSLYFV
-531 ERHTPF
+531 EKHIPF
-537 MLVAAFLVVLLS
+537 MLVMAILVVALS
-549 VYILPN
+549 IYILPN
-555 MQFTFIPSTDNG
+555 MEFTFIPSTDNG
-567 DFYINVELPQ
+567 DFYVNVEMPQ

-585 QTMDRIESLMAA
+585 QAMDKIEQLIID
-597 NVPELKTNVVF
+597 NVPELKADVVF
-608 SGKDMSPVSQ
+608 SGKDMSTLSQ
-618 AAKNKGAIHAVL
+618 AAKNKGAIHVVL

-635 RDRDIHEIMI
+635 RDRDIHDII
-645 QMQELLSSNVP
+645 LQVQELLAANIP
-656 DATISVENG
+656 DATISVQNG
-665 GFDRLIS
+665 GFDRLIN

-678 GYGLMLVGEDSNE
+678 GYGLMLVGEDEDE
-691 LYTAAER
+691 LYEAAQR
-698 IEAQLKTYPEVMT
+698 IEEQLKTYPEVMT
-711 TSISASNDMKTAV
+711 TSISATNDMKSAV
-724 IDGTYDYL
+724 INGTYDYL

-737 PAKEAGLTSAILF
+737 PAQEAGLTAAILF
-750 YGTDIGKYSQ
+750 YGTDVGKYSQ

-774 IQDEDLTADRL
+774 IQDEELTADRL
-785 NDIKVTSLAGATI
+785 NDITVTSLAGATI
-798 PLSNVATLN
+798 PLANITTLD

-839 KKINQYLT
+839 KKINQYLE
-847 ENPLPSGVTTKTSG
+847 ENPLPTGISTKTSG
-861 LGDLVETSLGPL
+861 LGEMVETSLTPMIK
-873 VQALLIA
+873 ALLIA

-895 DQPLLIMLLFPF
+895 DQPFLIMLLFPF

-917 IFGSSMSIVSIL
+917 IFNSSMSIVSIL

-943 VIADYANVAR
+943 VIADYANLAR
-953 KSDREK
+953 KQDREK
-959 LLRMKGVEF
+959 LLTMKGIKF
-968 DEYTDTLGMLSYEN
+968 DEYTETVGMLSQRE
-982 ERAILDRE
+982 EMAILDRE

-995 ASRLRPILMTTLTT
+995 ASRLRAILMTTLTT

-1042 ILTLYVMPTYY
+1042 ILTLYIMPTYY
-1053 YILERTKL
+1053 YLLERGKL
-1061 RRVYGK
+1061 KRVYK
-1067 VGRKA
+1067 KKA
-1072 KASEGAGAHGS
+1072 AK
-1083 ADNEKNGYNG
+1083 
-1093 KDTVAEATKEN
+1093 VAEEENKNEEY

>member
-47 VLTIYPG
+47 VVTIYPG
-54 ASSKDIEETV
+54 ASSKDIEETI
-64 TNVLEEDF
+64 TNVLEDDF

-86 NSASIVSVTYQDGID
+86 NSASIVSITYQDGID
-101 PYDQIDEVRNR
+101 PYDEIDEVRNR

-127 PYALVGGTSMLPIAS
+127 PYALVGGTSMLSIAS
-142 FVIESTGDDINAVGE
+142 FVVESTDGDINALGD
-157 YVEDEIKPQ
+157 YVENEIKPQ
-166 LTQIPGVSTITVNG
+166 LTQISGVSTITVNG
-180 AKTPTVDVK
+180 AKNPTVDVK
-189 LRMDDLNSRGISPIA
+189 LRMDDLNSKGISPIA
-204 VFQMLSYSNYSIP
+204 VYQMLSYSNYSIP

-235 YTSLD
+235 YSSLD

-248 YSLDGGMIRLSD
+248 YSLDGGIIRLSD
-260 VADISLVYKEGD
+260 VADISLDYKD
-272 FLVTKGGKEVISV
+272 DDYIVTKNGKEVISV

-298 TNQIKDILAKEEAKY
+298 TNKIKEILAQEEAKY
-313 GGALTFSM
+313 GGALKFTM

-341 LGVLIA
+341 LGILIA
-347 VLVIYIFLSDWKAT
+347 VLVIYIFLSDFKAT

-413 RYYQE
+413 RYYQA
-418 TKDGKALYGVNQS
+418 TKDGKALYTVNQS

-436 DNVMGSVMGSGLTTI
+436 DNVMGSVLGSGLTTI

-472 VTFMLSLAASL
+472 VTFMLSLSASL
-483 LVAIVYIPFLM
+483 LVAIIYIPFLM
-494 KKLLKEDDEARR
+494 KKLLKEDDSVRT
-506 PKRENIVVRSLKKV
+506 PKRENIIVRGLKKV
-520 EKQYARSLYFM
+520 EKWYAKSLYFV
-531 ERHTPF
+531 EKHCPF
-537 MLVAAFLVVLLS
+537 MLVVALLVVLLS
-549 VYILPN
+549 IYILPN
-555 MQFTFIPSTDNG
+555 MEFTFIPSTDNG
-567 DFYINVELPQ
+567 DFYINVTLPQ
-577 TYSLEETR
+577 TYSLEETH
-585 QTMDRIESLMAA
+585 QAMNKIEELVIEA
-597 NVPELKTNVVF
+597 VPEMKADVVF
-608 SGKDMSPVSQ
+608 SGKDMSVLSQ
-618 AAKNKGAIHAVL
+618 ATKNKGAIHVVL

-635 RDRDIHEIMI
+635 RDRDIHEII
-645 QMQELLSSNVP
+645 LQVQELLSANIP

-665 GFDRLIS
+665 GFDRLIN

-678 GYGLMLVGEDSNE
+678 GYGLMLVGEDTDA
-691 LYTAAER
+691 LYEAAER

-711 TSISASNDMKTAV
+711 TSISATNDMKTAV
-724 IDGTYDYL
+724 INGTYDYL
-732 TSLGV
+732 TSLGI

-750 YGTDIGKYSQ
+750 YGTDVGKYSQ

-774 IQDEDLTADRL
+774 IQDQELSTDRL
-785 NDIKVTSLAGATI
+785 NDIKITSLAGATI
-798 PLSNVATLN
+798 SLANVASLD
-807 LEESLSQI
+807 LEENLSQI

-821 TSLTVSAT
+821 TSLTISAT

-839 KKINQYLT
+839 KKINQYLA
-847 ENPLPSGVTTKTSG
+847 ENPLPSGISTKTSG
-861 LGDLVETSLGPL
+861 LGEMVETSMIPL
-873 VQALLIA
+873 VEALLIA

-895 DQPLLIMLLFPF
+895 DQPFLIMLLFPF

-917 IFGSSMSIVSIL
+917 IFSSSMSIVSIL

-943 VIADYANVAR
+943 VIADYANLAR
-953 KSDREK
+953 KNDREK
-959 LLRMKGVEF
+959 LLTMKGVEF
-968 DEYTDTLGMLSYEN
+968 DEYTETLGMLSYRE
-982 ERAILDRE
+982 EKAILDRE

-995 ASRLRPILMTTLTT
+995 ASRLRAILMTTLTT

-1042 ILTLYVMPTYY
+1042 ILTLYIMPTYY
-1053 YILERTKL
+1053 YMLERRKL
-1061 RRVYGK
+1061 KRVYK
-1067 VGRKA
+1067 K
-1072 KASEGAGAHGS
+1072 KNSAS
-1083 ADNEKNGYNG
+1083 
-1093 KDTVAEATKEN
+1093 VAEEEK

>member
-47 VLTIYPG
+47 VVTIYPG
-54 ASSKDIEETV
+54 ASSKDIEETI
-64 TNVLEEDF
+64 TNVLEDDF

-86 NSASIVSVTYQDGID
+86 NSASIVSITYQDGID
-101 PYDQIDEVRNR
+101 PYDEIDEVRNR

-127 PYALVGGTSMLPIAS
+127 PYALVGGTSMLSIAS
-142 FVIESTGDDINAVGE
+142 FVVESTDGDINALGD
-157 YVEDEIKPQ
+157 YVENEIKPQ
-166 LTQIPGVSTITVNG
+166 LTQISGVSTITVNG
-180 AKTPTVDVK
+180 AKNPTVDVK
-189 LRMDDLNSRGISPIA
+189 LRMDDLNSKGISPIA
-204 VFQMLSYSNYSIP
+204 VYQMLSYSNYSIP
-217 LDSVS
+217 LDSVT

-235 YTSLD
+235 YSSLD

-248 YSLDGGMIRLSD
+248 YSLDGGIIRLSD
-260 VADISLVYKEGD
+260 VADVSLDYKD
-272 FLVTKGGKEVISV
+272 DDYIVTKNGKEVISV

-298 TNQIKDILAKEEAKY
+298 TNKIKEILTQEEAKY
-313 GGALTFSM
+313 GGALKFTM

-341 LGVLIA
+341 LGILIA
-347 VLVIYIFLSDWKAT
+347 VLVIYIFLSDFKAT

-413 RYYQE
+413 RYYQA
-418 TKDGKALYGVNQS
+418 TKDGKALYTVNQS

-436 DNVMGSVMGSGLTTI
+436 DNVMGSVLGSGLTTI

-472 VTFMLSLAASL
+472 VTFMLSLSASL
-483 LVAIVYIPFLM
+483 LVAIIYIPFLM
-494 KKLLKEDDEARR
+494 KKLLKEDDSVRT
-506 PKRENIVVRSLKKV
+506 PKRENIIVRGLKKV
-520 EKQYARSLYFM
+520 EKWYAKSLYFV
-531 ERHTPF
+531 EKHCPF
-537 MLVAAFLVVLLS
+537 MLVVALLVVLLS
-549 VYILPN
+549 IYILPN
-555 MQFTFIPSTDNG
+555 MEFTFIPSTDNG
-567 DFYINVELPQ
+567 DFYINVTLPQ
-577 TYSLEETR
+577 TYSLEETH
-585 QTMDRIESLMAA
+585 QAMNKIEELVIEA
-597 NVPELKTNVVF
+597 VPEMKADVVF
-608 SGKDMSPVSQ
+608 SGKDMSVLSQ
-618 AAKNKGAIHAVL
+618 ATKNKGAIHVVL

-635 RDRDIHEIMI
+635 RDRDIHEII
-645 QMQELLSSNVP
+645 LQVQELLSANIP

-665 GFDRLIS
+665 GFDRLIN

-678 GYGLMLVGEDSNE
+678 GYGLMLVGEDTDA
-691 LYTAAER
+691 LYEAAER

-711 TSISASNDMKTAV
+711 TSISATNDMKTAV
-724 IDGTYDYL
+724 INGTYDYL

-750 YGTDIGKYSQ
+750 YGTDVGKYSQ

-774 IQDEDLTADRL
+774 IQDQELSTDRL
-785 NDIKVTSLAGATI
+785 NDIKITSLAGATI
-798 PLSNVATLN
+798 SLANVTSLD
-807 LEESLSQI
+807 LEENLSQI

-821 TSLTVSAT
+821 TSLTISAT

-839 KKINQYLT
+839 KKINQYLA
-847 ENPLPSGVTTKTSG
+847 ENPLPSGISTKTSG
-861 LGDLVETSLGPL
+861 LGEMVETSMTPL
-873 VQALLIA
+873 IEALLIA

-895 DQPLLIMLLFPF
+895 DQPFLIMLLFPF

-917 IFGSSMSIVSIL
+917 IFSSSMSIVSIL

-943 VIADYANVAR
+943 VIADYANLAR
-953 KSDREK
+953 KNDREK
-959 LLRMKGVEF
+959 LLTMKGVEF
-968 DEYTDTLGMLSYEN
+968 DEYTETLGMLSYRE
-982 ERAILDRE
+982 EKAILDRE

-995 ASRLRPILMTTLTT
+995 ASRLRAILMTTLTT

-1042 ILTLYVMPTYY
+1042 ILTLYIMPTYY
-1053 YILERTKL
+1053 YMLERRKL
-1061 RRVYGK
+1061 KRVYK
-1067 VGRKA
+1067 K
-1072 KASEGAGAHGS
+1072 KNS
-1083 ADNEKNGYNG
+1083 A
-1093 KDTVAEATKEN
+1093 TVAEEEK

>member
-27 MAVAD
+27 MAVSD

-64 TNVLEEDF
+64 TNILEDDF

-86 NSASIVSVTYQDGID
+86 NSASIISITYQDGVD
-101 PYDQIDEVRNR
+101 PYDEIDEVRNR
-112 IDDLI
+112 IDDLT
-117 DDLPDGIQGR
+117 DDLPDGLQGR
-127 PYALVGGTSMLPIAS
+127 PYALVGGTSMLSIAS
-142 FVIESTGDDINAVGE
+142 FVVENESGDINSLGE
-157 YVEDEIKPQ
+157 YVEDEIKPL
-166 LTQIPGVSTITVNG
+166 LTQISGVSTITVNG

-189 LRMDDLNSRGISPIA
+189 LRMDDLNSRGISPIT

-235 YTSLD
+235 YSSLD

-260 VADISLVYKEGD
+260 VADISLDYKD
-272 FLVTKGGKEVISV
+272 DDYIVTKDGKEVISV

-298 TNQIKDILAKEEAKY
+298 TNQIKKILADEEEKY
-313 GGALTFSM
+313 GGALKFSM

-341 LGVLIA
+341 LGIVIA

-418 TKDGKALYGVNQS
+418 TKDGKALYSVNQS

-472 VTFMLSLAASL
+472 VTFMLSLSASL
-483 LVAIVYIPFLM
+483 LVAVIYIPFLM
-494 KKLLKEDDEARR
+494 KKLLKEDDNVRK
-506 PKRENIVVRSLKKV
+506 PKRENIVIRGLNKV
-520 EKQYARSLYFM
+520 EKLYAKSLYFV
-531 ERHTPF
+531 ERHIPF
-537 MLVAAFLVVLLS
+537 ILVTALLVVLLS

-567 DFYINVELPQ
+567 DFYVNVELPQ
-577 TYSLEETR
+577 TYSLEETYE
-585 QTMDRIESLMAA
+585 TMNKIEELVIA
-597 NVPELKTNVVF
+597 NVPELKTDVVF
-608 SGKDMSPVSQ
+608 SGKDMSPMSQ
-618 AAKNKGAIHAVL
+618 ASKNTGAIHVVL

-635 RDRDIHEIMI
+635 RDRDIHEIMLQI
-645 QMQELLSSNVP
+645 QELLSSNIP
-656 DATISVENG
+656 DASISVENG
-665 GFDRLIS
+665 GFDRLVS

-678 GYGLMLVGEDSNE
+678 GYGLMLVGEDTTA
-691 LYTAAER
+691 LYEAAER
-698 IEAQLKTYPEVMT
+698 IEEQLKTYPEVMT

-724 IDGTYDYL
+724 INGTYDYL

-750 YGTDIGKYSQ
+750 YGTDIGKYSE
-760 EGSDDRYDIHLYSD
+760 EGNDDRYDIHLYSD
-774 IQDEDLTADRL
+774 IQDQELTADRL

-798 PLSNVATLN
+798 PLSNVATLI
-807 LEESLSQI
+807 LDESLSQI

-839 KKINQYLT
+839 KKINQYLQ
-847 ENPLPSGVTTKTSG
+847 ENPLPSGISTKTSG
-861 LGDLVETSLGPL
+861 LGDLVETSMGPL
-873 VQALLIA
+873 VKALLIA

-895 DQPLLIMLLFPF
+895 DQPFLIMLLFPF

-917 IFGSSMSIVSIL
+917 AFGSSMSIVSML

-943 VIADYANVAR
+943 VIADYANLAR
-953 KSDREK
+953 KTDREK
-959 LLRMKGVEF
+959 LLQMKGIEF

-982 ERAILDRE
+982 EKAILDRE

-995 ASRLRPILMTTLTT
+995 ATRLRAILMTTLTT

-1042 ILTLYVMPTYY
+1042 ILTLYIMPAYY
-1053 YILERTKL
+1053 YMLEKSKL
-1061 RRVYGK
+1061 KRVYRK
-1067 VGRKA
+1067 KA
-1072 KASEGAGAHGS
+1072 KKSNVNNENTEGE
-1083 ADNEKNGYNG
+1083 EK
-1093 KDTVAEATKEN
+1093 

>member
-27 MAVAD
+27 MCLAN

-47 VLTIYPG
+47 VVTVYPG

-86 NSASIVSVTYQDGID
+86 NSASIISITYQDGVD
-101 PYDQIDEVRNR
+101 PYDEIDEVRNR

-127 PYALVGGTSMLPIAS
+127 PYALVGGTSMLSIAS
-142 FVIESTGDDINAVGE
+142 FVVESEDGDINALGE
-157 YVEDEIKPQ
+157 YIENEIKPQ
-166 LTQIPGVSTITVNG
+166 LTQISGVSTITVNG

-189 LRMDDLNSRGISPIA
+189 LRMDDLNSKGISPIA
-204 VFQMLSYSNYSIP
+204 VYQMLSYNNYSIP
-217 LDSVS
+217 LDSVN
-222 FEGTSIDAKFDST
+222 FEGSSIDAKFDST
-235 YTSLD
+235 YSSLE

-248 YSLDGGMIRLSD
+248 YALDGGIIRLSD
-260 VADISLVYKEGD
+260 VADISLDYKD
-272 FLVTKGGKEVISV
+272 DDYLVTKDGKEVISV

-298 TNQIKDILAKEEAKY
+298 TNQIKQILEEEEAKY
-313 GGALTFSM
+313 GGALKFTM

-341 LGVLIA
+341 LGVIIA
-347 VLVIYIFLSDWKAT
+347 VLVIYIFLSDFKAT

-413 RYYQE
+413 RYYQQ
-418 TKDGKALYGVNQS
+418 TKEGKALYSVNES

-472 VTFMLSLAASL
+472 VTFMLSLSASL
-483 LVAIVYIPFLM
+483 LVAIIYIPFLM
-494 KKLLKEDDEARR
+494 KKLLKEDDSVRT
-506 PKRENIVVRSLKKV
+506 PKRENIVVRGLKKV
-520 EKQYARSLYFM
+520 EKAYAKSLYFV
-531 ERHTPF
+531 EKHIPF
-537 MLVAAFLVVLLS
+537 MLVMAILVVALS
-549 VYILPN
+549 IYILPN
-555 MQFTFIPSTDNG
+555 MEFTFIPSTDNG

-577 TYSLEETR
+577 TYSLEDTQ
-585 QTMDRIESLMAA
+585 QTMNRIEELVIE
-597 NVPELKTNVVF
+597 NVPELKTDVVF
-608 SGKDMSPVSQ
+608 SGKDMSVLSQ
-618 AAKNKGAIHAVL
+618 ATKNKGAMHVVL

-635 RDRDIHEIMI
+635 RDRDIHEII
-645 QMQELLSSNVP
+645 LQVQELLAANIP
-656 DATISVENG
+656 DATISVQNG

-678 GYGLMLVGEDSNE
+678 GYGLMLVGEDEDE
-691 LYTAAER
+691 LYEAAQR
-698 IEAQLKTYPEVMT
+698 IEEQLKTYPEVMT
-711 TSISASNDMKTAV
+711 TSISATNDMKSAV
-724 IDGTYDYL
+724 INGTYDYL

-737 PAKEAGLTSAILF
+737 PAQEAGLTAAILF
-750 YGTDIGKYSQ
+750 YGTDVGKYSQ

-774 IQDEDLTADRL
+774 IQDEELTADRL
-785 NDIKVTSLAGATI
+785 NDISVTSLAGAKVSLANI
-798 PLSNVATLN
+798 STLD

-839 KKINQYLT
+839 KKINQYLA

-861 LGDLVETSLGPL
+861 LGEMVETALTPMIK
-873 VQALLIA
+873 ALLIA

-895 DQPLLIMLLFPF
+895 DQPMLIMLLFPF

-917 IFGSSMSIVSIL
+917 IFNSSMSIVSIL

-943 VIADYANVAR
+943 VIADYANLAR
-953 KSDREK
+953 KQDREK
-959 LLRMKGVEF
+959 LLKMKGVEF
-968 DEYTDTLGMLSYEN
+968 DEYTETLGMLSMKE
-982 ERAILDRE
+982 EQAILDRE

-995 ASRLRPILMTTLTT
+995 ASRLRAILMTTLTT

-1042 ILTLYVMPTYY
+1042 ILTLYIMPTYY
-1053 YILERTKL
+1053 YMLERAKL
-1061 RRVYGK
+1061 KKVYK
-1067 VGRKA
+1067 KKA
-1072 KASEGAGAHGS
+1072 AK
-1083 ADNEKNGYNG
+1083 
-1093 KDTVAEATKEN
+1093 VAEEENKNEEY

>member
-47 VLTIYPG
+47 VVTIYPG
-54 ASSKDIEETV
+54 ASSKDIEETI
-64 TNVLEEDF
+64 TNVLEDDF

-86 NSASIVSVTYQDGID
+86 NSASIVSITYQDGID
-101 PYDQIDEVRNR
+101 PYDEIDEVRNR

-127 PYALVGGTSMLPIAS
+127 PYALVGGTSMLSIAS
-142 FVIESTGDDINAVGE
+142 FVVESTDGDINALGD
-157 YVEDEIKPQ
+157 YVENEIKPQ
-166 LTQIPGVSTITVNG
+166 LTQISGVSTITVNG
-180 AKTPTVDVK
+180 AKNPTVDVK
-189 LRMDDLNSRGISPIA
+189 LRMDDLNSKGISPIA
-204 VFQMLSYSNYSIP
+204 VYQMLSYSNYSIP
-217 LDSVS
+217 LDSVT

-235 YTSLD
+235 YSSLD

-248 YSLDGGMIRLSD
+248 YSLDGGIIRLSD
-260 VADISLVYKEGD
+260 VADVSLDYKD
-272 FLVTKGGKEVISV
+272 DDYIVTKNGKEVISV

-298 TNQIKDILAKEEAKY
+298 TNKIKEILTQEEAKY
-313 GGALTFSM
+313 GGALKFTM

-341 LGVLIA
+341 LGILIA
-347 VLVIYIFLSDWKAT
+347 VLVIYIFLSDFKAT

-413 RYYQE
+413 RYYQA
-418 TKDGKALYGVNQS
+418 TKDGKALYTVNQS

-436 DNVMGSVMGSGLTTI
+436 DNVMGSVLGSGLTTI

-472 VTFMLSLAASL
+472 VTFMLSLSASL
-483 LVAIVYIPFLM
+483 LVAIIYIPFLM
-494 KKLLKEDDEARR
+494 KKLLKEDDSVRT
-506 PKRENIVVRSLKKV
+506 PKRENIIVRGLKKV
-520 EKQYARSLYFM
+520 EKWYAKSLYFV
-531 ERHTPF
+531 EKHCPF
-537 MLVAAFLVVLLS
+537 MLVVALLVVLLS
-549 VYILPN
+549 IYILPN
-555 MQFTFIPSTDNG
+555 MEFTFIPSTDNG
-567 DFYINVELPQ
+567 DFYINVTLPQ
-577 TYSLEETR
+577 TYSLEETH
-585 QTMDRIESLMAA
+585 QAMNKIEELVIEA
-597 NVPELKTNVVF
+597 VPEMKADVVF
-608 SGKDMSPVSQ
+608 SGKDMSVLSQ
-618 AAKNKGAIHAVL
+618 ATKNKGAIHVVL

-635 RDRDIHEIMI
+635 RDRDIHEII
-645 QMQELLSSNVP
+645 LQVQELLSANIP

-665 GFDRLIS
+665 GFDRLIN

-678 GYGLMLVGEDSNE
+678 GYGLMLVGEDTDA
-691 LYTAAER
+691 LYEAAER

-711 TSISASNDMKTAV
+711 TSISATNDMKTAV
-724 IDGTYDYL
+724 INGTYDYL

-750 YGTDIGKYSQ
+750 YGTDVGKYSQ

-774 IQDEDLTADRL
+774 IQDQELSTDRL
-785 NDIKVTSLAGATI
+785 NDIKITSLAGATI
-798 PLSNVATLN
+798 SLANVTSLD
-807 LEESLSQI
+807 LEENLSQI

-821 TSLTVSAT
+821 TSLTISAT

-839 KKINQYLT
+839 KKINQYLA
-847 ENPLPSGVTTKTSG
+847 ENPLPSGISTKTSG
-861 LGDLVETSLGPL
+861 LGEMVETSMTPL
-873 VQALLIA
+873 IEALLIA

-895 DQPLLIMLLFPF
+895 DQPFLIMLLFPF

-917 IFGSSMSIVSIL
+917 IFSSSMSIVSIL

-943 VIADYANVAR
+943 VIADYANLAR
-953 KSDREK
+953 KNDREK
-959 LLRMKGVEF
+959 LLTMKGVEF
-968 DEYTDTLGMLSYEN
+968 NEYTETLGMLSYRE
-982 ERAILDRE
+982 EKAILDRE

-995 ASRLRPILMTTLTT
+995 ASRLRAILMTTLTT

-1042 ILTLYVMPTYY
+1042 ILTLYIMPTYY
-1053 YILERTKL
+1053 YMLERRKL
-1061 RRVYGK
+1061 KRVYK
-1067 VGRKA
+1067 K
-1072 KASEGAGAHGS
+1072 KNS
-1083 ADNEKNGYNG
+1083 A
-1093 KDTVAEATKEN
+1093 TVAEEEK

>member
-47 VLTIYPG
+47 VVTIYPG
-54 ASSKDIEETV
+54 ASSKDIEETI
-64 TNVLEEDF
+64 TNVLEDDF

-86 NSASIVSVTYQDGID
+86 NSASIVSITYQDGID
-101 PYDQIDEVRNR
+101 PYDEIDEVRNR

-127 PYALVGGTSMLPIAS
+127 PYALVGGTSMLSIAS
-142 FVIESTGDDINAVGE
+142 FVVESTDGDINALGD
-157 YVEDEIKPQ
+157 YVENEIKPQ
-166 LTQIPGVSTITVNG
+166 LTQISGVSTITVNG
-180 AKTPTVDVK
+180 AKNPTVDVK
-189 LRMDDLNSRGISPIA
+189 LRMDDLNSKGISPIA
-204 VFQMLSYSNYSIP
+204 VYQMLSYSNYSIP
-217 LDSVS
+217 LDSVT

-235 YTSLD
+235 YSSLD

-248 YSLDGGMIRLSD
+248 YSLDGGIIRLSD
-260 VADISLVYKEGD
+260 VADVSLDYKD
-272 FLVTKGGKEVISV
+272 DDYIVTKNGKEVISV

-298 TNQIKDILAKEEAKY
+298 TNKIKEILTQEEAKY
-313 GGALTFSM
+313 GGALKFTM

-341 LGVLIA
+341 LGILIA
-347 VLVIYIFLSDWKAT
+347 VLVIYIFLSDFKAT

-413 RYYQE
+413 RYYQA
-418 TKDGKALYGVNQS
+418 TKDGKALYTVNQS

-436 DNVMGSVMGSGLTTI
+436 DNVMGSVLGSGLTTI

-472 VTFMLSLAASL
+472 VTFMLSLSASL
-483 LVAIVYIPFLM
+483 LVAIIYIPFLM
-494 KKLLKEDDEARR
+494 KKLLKEDDSVRT
-506 PKRENIVVRSLKKV
+506 PKRENIIVRGLKKV
-520 EKQYARSLYFM
+520 EKWYAKSLYFV
-531 ERHTPF
+531 EKHCPF
-537 MLVAAFLVVLLS
+537 MLVVALLVVLLS
-549 VYILPN
+549 IYILPN
-555 MQFTFIPSTDNG
+555 MEFTFIPSTDNG
-567 DFYINVELPQ
+567 DFYINVTLPQ
-577 TYSLEETR
+577 TYSLEETH
-585 QTMDRIESLMAA
+585 QAMNKIEELVIEA
-597 NVPELKTNVVF
+597 VPEMKADVVF
-608 SGKDMSPVSQ
+608 SGKDMSVLSQ
-618 AAKNKGAIHAVL
+618 ATKNKGAIHVVL

-635 RDRDIHEIMI
+635 RDRDIHEII
-645 QMQELLSSNVP
+645 LQVQELLSANIP

-665 GFDRLIS
+665 GFDRLIN

-678 GYGLMLVGEDSNE
+678 GYGLMLVGEDTDA
-691 LYTAAER
+691 LYEAAER

-711 TSISASNDMKTAV
+711 TSISATNDMKTAV
-724 IDGTYDYL
+724 INGTYDYL

-750 YGTDIGKYSQ
+750 YGTDVGKYSQ

-774 IQDEDLTADRL
+774 IQDQELSTDRL
-785 NDIKVTSLAGATI
+785 NDIKITSLAGATI
-798 PLSNVATLN
+798 SLANVTSLD
-807 LEESLSQI
+807 LEENLSQI

-821 TSLTVSAT
+821 TSLTISAT

-839 KKINQYLT
+839 KKINQYLA
-847 ENPLPSGVTTKTSG
+847 ENPLPSGISTKTSG
-861 LGDLVETSLGPL
+861 LGEMVETSMTPL
-873 VQALLIA
+873 IEALLIA

-895 DQPLLIMLLFPF
+895 DQPFLIMLLFPF

-917 IFGSSMSIVSIL
+917 IFSSSMSIVSIL

-943 VIADYANVAR
+943 VIADYANLAR
-953 KSDREK
+953 KNDREK
-959 LLRMKGVEF
+959 LLTMKGVEF
-968 DEYTDTLGMLSYEN
+968 NEYTETLGMLSYRE
-982 ERAILDRE
+982 EKAILDRE

-995 ASRLRPILMTTLTT
+995 ASRLRAILMTTLTT

-1042 ILTLYVMPTYY
+1042 ILTLYIMPTYY
-1053 YILERTKL
+1053 YMLEKRKL
-1061 RRVYGK
+1061 KRVYK
-1067 VGRKA
+1067 K
-1072 KASEGAGAHGS
+1072 KNS
-1083 ADNEKNGYNG
+1083 A
-1093 KDTVAEATKEN
+1093 TVAEEEK

>member
-27 MAVAD
+27 MCVVN

-47 VLTIYPG
+47 VVTVYPG

-64 TNVLEEDF
+64 TNILEEDF

-86 NSASIVSVTYQDGID
+86 NSASIISITYQDGVD
-101 PYDQIDEVRNR
+101 PYDEIDEVRNR

-127 PYALVGGTSMLPIAS
+127 PYALVGGTSMLSIAS
-142 FVIESTGDDINAVGE
+142 FVVESEDGDINALGE
-157 YVEDEIKPQ
+157 YIENEIKPQ
-166 LTQIPGVSTITVNG
+166 LTQISGVSTITVNG

-189 LRMDDLNSRGISPIA
+189 LRMDDLNSKGISPIA
-204 VFQMLSYSNYSIP
+204 VYQMLSYNNYSIP

-222 FEGTSIDAKFDST
+222 YEGTSIDAKFDST
-235 YTSLD
+235 YSSLD
-240 EIASIPVG
+240 EIAAIPVG
-248 YSLDGGMIRLSD
+248 YALDGGIIRLGD
-260 VADISLVYKEGD
+260 VADISLDYKD
-272 FLVTKGGKEVISV
+272 DDYIVTKDGKEVISV

-293 NTIEI
+293 NTIKI
-298 TNQIKDILAKEEAKY
+298 TNQIKEILEEEEAKY
-313 GGALTFSM
+313 GGALKFTM

-341 LGVLIA
+341 LGVIIA
-347 VLVIYIFLSDWKAT
+347 VLVIYIFLSDFKAT

-379 QLMGITIN
+379 QLMGISIN

-418 TKDGKALYGVNQS
+418 TKNGKALYSVNES

-472 VTFMLSLAASL
+472 ITFMLSLAASL
-483 LVAIVYIPFLM
+483 LVAIIYIPFLM
-494 KKLLKEDDEARR
+494 KKLLKEDDSVRT
-506 PKRENIVVRSLKKV
+506 PKRENIIVRGLKKV
-520 EKQYARSLYFM
+520 EVAYAKSLYFV
-531 ERHTPF
+531 EKHIPF
-537 MLVAAFLVVLLS
+537 MLIMALLVVVLS

-555 MQFTFIPSTDNG
+555 MEFTFIPSTDNG

-577 TYSLEETR
+577 TYSLDETR
-585 QTMDRIESLMAA
+585 QAMDKIEALVIE
-597 NVPELKTNVVF
+597 NVPELKADVVF
-608 SGKDMSPVSQ
+608 SGKDMSTLSQ
-618 AAKNKGAIHAVL
+618 AAKNKGAIHVVL

-635 RDRDIHEIMI
+635 RDRDIHDII
-645 QMQELLSSNVP
+645 LQVQELLAANIP
-656 DATISVENG
+656 DATISVQNG
-665 GFDRLIS
+665 GFDRLIN

-678 GYGLMLVGEDSNE
+678 GYGLMLVGEDEDE
-691 LYTAAER
+691 LYETAQR
-698 IEAQLKTYPEVMT
+698 IEEQLKTYPEVMT
-711 TSISASNDMKTAV
+711 TSISATNDMKSAV
-724 IDGTYDYL
+724 INGTYDYL

-737 PAKEAGLTSAILF
+737 PAQEAGLTAAILF
-750 YGTDIGKYSQ
+750 YGTDVGKYSQ

-774 IQDEDLTADRL
+774 IQDEELTADRL
-785 NDIKVTSLAGATI
+785 NDISVTSLAGAKVSLANI
-798 PLSNVATLN
+798 STLD

-839 KKINQYLT
+839 KKINQYLA

-861 LGDLVETSLGPL
+861 LGEMVETALTPMIK
-873 VQALLIA
+873 ALLIA

-895 DQPLLIMLLFPF
+895 DQPMLIMLLFPF

-917 IFGSSMSIVSIL
+917 IFNSSMSIVSIL

-943 VIADYANVAR
+943 VIADYANLAR
-953 KSDREK
+953 KQDREK
-959 LLRMKGVEF
+959 LLKMKGVEF
-968 DEYTDTLGMLSYEN
+968 DEYTETLGMLSMKE
-982 ERAILDRE
+982 EQAILDRE

-995 ASRLRPILMTTLTT
+995 ASRLRAILMTTLTT

-1042 ILTLYVMPTYY
+1042 ILTLYIMPTYY
-1053 YILERTKL
+1053 YMLERFKL
-1061 RRVYGK
+1061 KRVYK
-1067 VGRKA
+1067 KKA
-1072 KASEGAGAHGS
+1072 AK
-1083 ADNEKNGYNG
+1083 
-1093 KDTVAEATKEN
+1093 VAEEENKNEEY

>member
-27 MAVAD
+27 MAVSD

-47 VLTIYPG
+47 VVTIYPG
-54 ASSKDIEETV
+54 ASSKDIEETI
-64 TNVLEEDF
+64 TNVLEDDF

-86 NSASIVSVTYQDGID
+86 NSASIVSITYQDGID
-101 PYDQIDEVRNR
+101 PYDEIDEVRNR

-127 PYALVGGTSMLPIAS
+127 PYALVGGTSMLSIAS
-142 FVIESTGDDINAVGE
+142 FVVESTDGDINALGD
-157 YVEDEIKPQ
+157 YVENEIKPQ
-166 LTQIPGVSTITVNG
+166 LTQISGVSTITVNG
-180 AKTPTVDVK
+180 AKNPTVDVK
-189 LRMDDLNSRGISPIA
+189 LRMDDLNSKGISPIA
-204 VFQMLSYSNYSIP
+204 VYQMLSYSNYSIP

-235 YTSLD
+235 YSSLD
-240 EIASIPVG
+240 EIAAIPVG
-248 YSLDGGMIRLSD
+248 YSLDGGIIRLSD
-260 VADISLVYKEGD
+260 VADISLDYKDED
-272 FLVTKGGKEVISV
+272 YIVTKNGKEVISV

-298 TNQIKDILAKEEAKY
+298 TNKIKEILAEEEAKY
-313 GGALTFSM
+313 GGALKFSM

-341 LGVLIA
+341 LGVIIA
-347 VLVIYIFLSDWKAT
+347 VLVIYIFLSDFKAT

-418 TKDGKALYGVNQS
+418 TKDGKALYSVNQS

-436 DNVMGSVMGSGLTTI
+436 DNVMGSVLGSGLTTI

-472 VTFMLSLAASL
+472 VTFMLSLSASL
-483 LVAIVYIPFLM
+483 LVAIIYIPFLM
-494 KKLLKEDDEARR
+494 KKLLKEDDSVRT
-506 PKRENIVVRSLKKV
+506 PKRENIIVRGLKKV
-520 EKQYARSLYFM
+520 EKWYAKSLYFV
-531 ERHTPF
+531 ERHCPF
-537 MLVAAFLVVLLS
+537 MLVLALLVVLLS

-555 MQFTFIPSTDNG
+555 MEFTFIPSTDNG
-567 DFYINVELPQ
+567 DFYINVTLPQ
-577 TYSLEETR
+577 TYSLEETH
-585 QTMDRIESLMAA
+585 QTMNKIEEMVIEA
-597 NVPELKTNVVF
+597 VPEMKADVVF
-608 SGKDMSPVSQ
+608 SGKDMSVLSQ
-618 AAKNKGAIHAVL
+618 ATKNKGAIHVVL

-635 RDRDIHEIMI
+635 RDRDIHDII
-645 QMQELLSSNVP
+645 LQVQELLSANIP

-665 GFDRLIS
+665 GFDRLIN

-678 GYGLMLVGEDSNE
+678 GYGLMLVGEDTDA
-691 LYTAAER
+691 LYEAAER

-711 TSISASNDMKTAV
+711 TSISATNDMKTAV
-724 IDGTYDYL
+724 INGTYDYL

-750 YGTDIGKYSQ
+750 YGTDVGKYSQ

-774 IQDEDLTADRL
+774 IQDQELSTDRL
-785 NDIKVTSLAGATI
+785 NDIKITSLAGATI
-798 PLSNVATLN
+798 SLANVASLD
-807 LEESLSQI
+807 LEENLSQI

-821 TSLTVSAT
+821 TSLTISAT

-839 KKINQYLT
+839 KKINQYLA
-847 ENPLPSGVTTKTSG
+847 ENPLPSGISTKTSG
-861 LGDLVETSLGPL
+861 LGEMVETSMTPL
-873 VQALLIA
+873 IEALLIA

-895 DQPLLIMLLFPF
+895 DQPFLIMLLFPF

-917 IFGSSMSIVSIL
+917 IFNSSMSIVSIL

-943 VIADYANVAR
+943 VIADYANLAR
-953 KSDREK
+953 KRDREK
-959 LLRMKGVEF
+959 LLTMKGLEF
-968 DEYTDTLGMLSYEN
+968 DEYTDTLGMLSYRE
-982 ERAILDRE
+982 EKAILDRE

-995 ASRLRPILMTTLTT
+995 ASRLRAILMTTLTT

-1042 ILTLYVMPTYY
+1042 ILTLYIMPTYY
-1053 YILERTKL
+1053 YLLERGKL
-1061 RRVYGK
+1061 KRIYK
-1067 VGRKA
+1067 K
-1072 KASEGAGAHGS
+1072 
-1083 ADNEKNGYNG
+1083 KNAA
-1093 KDTVAEATKEN
+1093 TVAEEEK

>member
-47 VLTIYPG
+47 VVTIYPG
-54 ASSKDIEETV
+54 ASSKDIEETI
-64 TNVLEEDF
+64 TNVLEDDF

-86 NSASIVSVTYQDGID
+86 NSASIVSITYQDGID
-101 PYDQIDEVRNR
+101 PYDEIDEVRNR

-127 PYALVGGTSMLPIAS
+127 PYALVGGTSMLSIAS
-142 FVIESTGDDINAVGE
+142 FVVESTDGDINALGD
-157 YVEDEIKPQ
+157 YVENEIKPQ
-166 LTQIPGVSTITVNG
+166 LTQISGVSTITVNG
-180 AKTPTVDVK
+180 AKNPTVDVK
-189 LRMDDLNSRGISPIA
+189 LRMDDLNSKGISPIA
-204 VFQMLSYSNYSIP
+204 VYQMLSYSNYSIP
-217 LDSVS
+217 LDSVT

-235 YTSLD
+235 YSSLD

-248 YSLDGGMIRLSD
+248 YSLDGGIIRLSD
-260 VADISLVYKEGD
+260 VADVSLDYKD
-272 FLVTKGGKEVISV
+272 DDYIVTKNGKEVISV

-298 TNQIKDILAKEEAKY
+298 TNKIKEILTQEEAKY
-313 GGALTFSM
+313 GGALKFTM

-341 LGVLIA
+341 LGILIA
-347 VLVIYIFLSDWKAT
+347 VLVIYIFLSDFKAT

-413 RYYQE
+413 RYYQA
-418 TKDGKALYGVNQS
+418 TKDGNALYTVNQS

-436 DNVMGSVMGSGLTTI
+436 DNVMGSVLGSGLTTI

-472 VTFMLSLAASL
+472 VTFMLSLSASL
-483 LVAIVYIPFLM
+483 LVAIIYIPFLM
-494 KKLLKEDDEARR
+494 KKLLKEDDSVRT
-506 PKRENIVVRSLKKV
+506 PKRENIIVRGLKKV
-520 EKQYARSLYFM
+520 EKWYAKSLYFV
-531 ERHTPF
+531 EKHCPF
-537 MLVAAFLVVLLS
+537 MLVVALLVVLLS
-549 VYILPN
+549 IYILPN
-555 MQFTFIPSTDNG
+555 MEFTFIPSTDNG
-567 DFYINVELPQ
+567 DFYINVTLPQ
-577 TYSLEETR
+577 TYSLEETH
-585 QTMDRIESLMAA
+585 QAMNKIEEIVIEA
-597 NVPELKTNVVF
+597 VPEMKADVVF
-608 SGKDMSPVSQ
+608 SGKDMSVLSQ
-618 AAKNKGAIHAVL
+618 ATKNKGAIHVVL

-635 RDRDIHEIMI
+635 RDRDIHEII
-645 QMQELLSSNVP
+645 LQVQELLSANIP

-665 GFDRLIS
+665 GFDRLIN

-678 GYGLMLVGEDSNE
+678 GYGLMLVGEDTDA
-691 LYTAAER
+691 LYEAAER

-711 TSISASNDMKTAV
+711 TSISATNDMKTAV
-724 IDGTYDYL
+724 INGTYDYL

-750 YGTDIGKYSQ
+750 YGTDVGKYSQ

-774 IQDEDLTADRL
+774 IQDQELSTDRL
-785 NDIKVTSLAGATI
+785 NDIKITSLAGATI
-798 PLSNVATLN
+798 SLANVTSLD
-807 LEESLSQI
+807 LEENLSQI

-821 TSLTVSAT
+821 TSLTISAT

-839 KKINQYLT
+839 KKINQYLA
-847 ENPLPSGVTTKTSG
+847 ENPLPSGISTKTSG
-861 LGDLVETSLGPL
+861 LGEMVETSMTPL
-873 VQALLIA
+873 IEALLIA

-895 DQPLLIMLLFPF
+895 DQPFLIMLLFPF

-917 IFGSSMSIVSIL
+917 IFSSSMSIVSIL

-943 VIADYANVAR
+943 VIADYANLAR
-953 KSDREK
+953 KNDREK
-959 LLRMKGVEF
+959 LLTMKGVEF
-968 DEYTDTLGMLSYEN
+968 DEYSETLGMLSYRE
-982 ERAILDRE
+982 EKAILDRE

-995 ASRLRPILMTTLTT
+995 ASRLRAILMTTLTT

-1042 ILTLYVMPTYY
+1042 ILTLYIMPTYY
-1053 YILERTKL
+1053 YMLERRKL
-1061 RRVYGK
+1061 KRVYK
-1067 VGRKA
+1067 K
-1072 KASEGAGAHGS
+1072 KNS
-1083 ADNEKNGYNG
+1083 A
-1093 KDTVAEATKEN
+1093 TVAEEEK

>member
-47 VLTIYPG
+47 VVTIYPG
-54 ASSKDIEETV
+54 ASSKDIEETI

-86 NSASIVSVTYQDGID
+86 NSASIVSITYQDGID
-101 PYDQIDEVRNR
+101 PYDEIDEVRNR

-127 PYALVGGTSMLPIAS
+127 PYALVGGTSMLSIAS
-142 FVIESTGDDINAVGE
+142 FVVESTDGDINALGD
-157 YVEDEIKPQ
+157 YVENEIKPQ
-166 LTQIPGVSTITVNG
+166 LTQISGVSTITVNG
-180 AKTPTVDVK
+180 AKNPTVDVK
-189 LRMDDLNSRGISPIA
+189 LRMDDLNSKGVSPIA
-204 VFQMLSYSNYSIP
+204 VYQMLSYSNYSIP
-217 LDSVS
+217 LDSVT

-235 YTSLD
+235 YSSLD

-248 YSLDGGMIRLSD
+248 YSLDGGIIRLSD
-260 VADISLVYKEGD
+260 VADISLDYKD
-272 FLVTKGGKEVISV
+272 DDYIVTKDGKEVISV

-298 TNQIKDILAKEEAKY
+298 TNKIKKILAEEEAKY
-313 GGALTFSM
+313 GGALKFTM

-341 LGVLIA
+341 LGILIA
-347 VLVIYIFLSDWKAT
+347 VLVIYIFLSDFKAT

-413 RYYQE
+413 RYYQQ
-418 TKDGKALYGVNQS
+418 TKDGKALYTVNQS

-472 VTFMLSLAASL
+472 VTFMLSLSASL
-483 LVAIVYIPFLM
+483 LVAIIYIPFLM
-494 KKLLKEDDEARR
+494 KKLLKEDDSVRT
-506 PKRENIVVRSLKKV
+506 PKRENIVVRGLNKI
-520 EKQYARSLYFM
+520 EKWYAKSLYFV
-531 ERHTPF
+531 EKHSPF
-537 MLVAAFLVVLLS
+537 MLVVALLVVLLS
-549 VYILPN
+549 IYILPN
-555 MQFTFIPSTDNG
+555 MEFTFIPSTDNG
-567 DFYINVELPQ
+567 DFYINVTLPQ
-577 TYSLEETR
+577 TYSLEDTHEA
-585 QTMDRIESLMAA
+585 MNKIEELVIES
-597 NVPELKTNVVF
+597 VPELKADVVF
-608 SGKDMSPVSQ
+608 SGKDMSVLSQ
-618 AAKNKGAIHAVL
+618 ATKNKGAIHVVL

-635 RDRDIHEIMI
+635 RNRDIHEII
-645 QMQELLSSNVP
+645 LQVQELLSANIP

-665 GFDRLIS
+665 GFDRLIN

-678 GYGLMLVGEDSNE
+678 GYGLMLVGEDTDT
-691 LYTAAER
+691 LYEAAER

-711 TSISASNDMKTAV
+711 TSISATNDMKTAV
-724 IDGTYDYL
+724 INGTYDYL

-750 YGTDIGKYSQ
+750 YGTDVGKYSQ

-774 IQDEDLTADRL
+774 IQDQELTADRL
-785 NDIKVTSLAGATI
+785 NDIKITSLAGSTI
-798 PLSNVATLN
+798 SLANVTSLD
-807 LEESLSQI
+807 LEENLSQI

-821 TSLTVSAT
+821 TSLTISAT

-839 KKINQYLT
+839 KKINQYLA
-847 ENPLPSGVTTKTSG
+847 ENPLPSGISTKTSG
-861 LGDLVETSLGPL
+861 LGEMVETSMTPL
-873 VQALLIA
+873 IQALLIA

-895 DQPLLIMLLFPF
+895 DQPFLIMLLFPF
-907 CIIGAVVALS
+907 CIIGSVVALS
-917 IFGSSMSIVSIL
+917 IFGSSMSIVSML

-943 VIADYANVAR
+943 VIADYANFAR
-953 KSDREK
+953 KRDREK
-959 LLRMKGVEF
+959 LLTMKGIEF
-968 DEYTDTLGMLSYEN
+968 DEYTETLGMLSYKD

-995 ASRLRPILMTTLTT
+995 ASRLRAILMTTLTT

-1042 ILTLYVMPTYY
+1042 ILTLYIMPTYY
-1053 YILERTKL
+1053 YLLERMKL
-1061 RRVYGK
+1061 RRVYK
-1067 VGRKA
+1067 K
-1072 KASEGAGAHGS
+1072 KNS
-1083 ADNEKNGYNG
+1083 AN
-1093 KDTVAEATKEN
+1093 VAEEEK

>member
-27 MAVAD
+27 MCVVN

-47 VLTIYPG
+47 VVTVYPG

-64 TNVLEEDF
+64 TNILEEDF

-86 NSASIVSVTYQDGID
+86 NSASIISITYQDGVD
-101 PYDQIDEVRNR
+101 PYDEIDEVRNR

-127 PYALVGGTSMLPIAS
+127 PYALVGGTSMLSIAS
-142 FVIESTGDDINAVGE
+142 FVVESEDGDINALGE
-157 YVEDEIKPQ
+157 YIENEIKPQ
-166 LTQIPGVSTITVNG
+166 LTQISGVSTITVNG

-189 LRMDDLNSRGISPIA
+189 LRMDDLNSKGISAIA
-204 VFQMLSYSNYSIP
+204 VYQMLSYNNYSIP

-235 YTSLD
+235 YSSLE
-240 EIASIPVG
+240 EISSIPVG
-248 YSLDGGMIRLSD
+248 YALDGGIIRLGD
-260 VADISLVYKEGD
+260 VADISLDYKAD
-272 FLVTKGGKEVISV
+272 DYVVTKDGKEVISV

-298 TNQIKDILAKEEAKY
+298 TNQIKEILEEEEAKY
-313 GGALTFSM
+313 GGALKFTM

-341 LGVLIA
+341 LGVIIA
-347 VLVIYIFLSDWKAT
+347 VLVIYIFLSDFKAT

-413 RYYQE
+413 RYYQQ
-418 TKDGKALYGVNQS
+418 TKEGKALYSVNES

-472 VTFMLSLAASL
+472 VTFMLSLSASL
-483 LVAIVYIPFLM
+483 LVAIIYIPFLM
-494 KKLLKEDDEARR
+494 KKLLKEDDSVRT
-506 PKRENIVVRSLKKV
+506 PKRENIVVRGLKKV
-520 EKQYARSLYFM
+520 EKAYAKSLYFV
-531 ERHTPF
+531 EKHIPF
-537 MLVAAFLVVLLS
+537 MLVMAILVVALS
-549 VYILPN
+549 IYILPN
-555 MQFTFIPSTDNG
+555 MEFTFIPSTDNG
-567 DFYINVELPQ
+567 DFYVNVEMPQ

-585 QTMDRIESLMAA
+585 QAMDKIEQLIID
-597 NVPELKTNVVF
+597 NVPELKADVVF
-608 SGKDMSPVSQ
+608 SGKDMSTLSQ
-618 AAKNKGAIHAVL
+618 AAKNKGAIHVVL
-630 TSVKD
+630 TSVKE
-635 RDRDIHEIMI
+635 RDRDIHDII
-645 QMQELLSSNVP
+645 LQVQKLLAANIP
-656 DATISVENG
+656 DATISVQNG
-665 GFDRLIS
+665 GFDRLIN

-678 GYGLMLVGEDSNE
+678 GYGLMLVGEDEDE
-691 LYTAAER
+691 LYEAAQR
-698 IEAQLKTYPEVMT
+698 IEEQLKTYPEVMT
-711 TSISASNDMKTAV
+711 TSISATNDMKSAV
-724 IDGTYDYL
+724 INGTYDYL

-737 PAKEAGLTSAILF
+737 PAQEAGLTAAILF
-750 YGTDIGKYSQ
+750 YGTDVGKYSQ

-774 IQDEDLTADRL
+774 IQDEELTADRL
-785 NDIKVTSLAGATI
+785 NDITVTSLAGATI
-798 PLSNVATLN
+798 PLANITTLD

-839 KKINQYLT
+839 KKINQYLA
-847 ENPLPSGVTTKTSG
+847 ENPLPSGVSTKTSG
-861 LGDLVETSLGPL
+861 LGEMVETSLTPMIK
-873 VQALLIA
+873 ALLIA

-895 DQPLLIMLLFPF
+895 DQPFLIMLLFPF

-917 IFGSSMSIVSIL
+917 IFNSSMSIVSIL

-943 VIADYANVAR
+943 VIADYANLAR
-953 KSDREK
+953 KQDREK
-959 LLRMKGVEF
+959 LLTMKGIKF
-968 DEYTDTLGMLSYEN
+968 DEYTETVGMLSQRE
-982 ERAILDRE
+982 EMAILDRE

-995 ASRLRPILMTTLTT
+995 ASRLRAILMTTLTT

-1042 ILTLYVMPTYY
+1042 ILTLYIMPTYY
-1053 YILERTKL
+1053 YMLERAKL
-1061 RRVYGK
+1061 KKVYK
-1067 VGRKA
+1067 KKA
-1072 KASEGAGAHGS
+1072 AK
-1083 ADNEKNGYNG
+1083 
-1093 KDTVAEATKEN
+1093 VAEEENKNEEY

>member
-27 MAVAD
+27 MCLAN

-47 VLTIYPG
+47 VVTVYPG

-86 NSASIVSVTYQDGID
+86 NSASIISITYQDGVD
-101 PYDQIDEVRNR
+101 PYDEIDEVRNR

-127 PYALVGGTSMLPIAS
+127 PYALVGGTSMLSIAS
-142 FVIESTGDDINAVGE
+142 FVVESEDGDINALGE
-157 YVEDEIKPQ
+157 YIENEIKPQ
-166 LTQIPGVSTITVNG
+166 LTQISGVSTITVNG

-189 LRMDDLNSRGISPIA
+189 LRMDDLNSKGISPIA
-204 VFQMLSYSNYSIP
+204 VYQMLSYNNYSIP
-217 LDSVS
+217 LDSVN
-222 FEGTSIDAKFDST
+222 FEGSSIDAKFDST
-235 YTSLD
+235 YSSLE

-248 YSLDGGMIRLSD
+248 YALDGGIIRLSD
-260 VADISLVYKEGD
+260 VADISLDYKD
-272 FLVTKGGKEVISV
+272 DDYLVTKDGKEVISV

-298 TNQIKDILAKEEAKY
+298 TNQIKQILEEEEAKY
-313 GGALTFSM
+313 GGALKFTM

-341 LGVLIA
+341 LGVIIA
-347 VLVIYIFLSDWKAT
+347 VLVIYIFLSDFKAT

-413 RYYQE
+413 RYYQQ
-418 TKDGKALYGVNQS
+418 TKEGKALYSVNES

-472 VTFMLSLAASL
+472 VTFMLSLSASL
-483 LVAIVYIPFLM
+483 LVAIIYIPFLM
-494 KKLLKEDDEARR
+494 KKLLKEDDSVRT
-506 PKRENIVVRSLKKV
+506 PKRENIVVRGLKKV
-520 EKQYARSLYFM
+520 EKAYAKSLYFV
-531 ERHTPF
+531 EKHIPF
-537 MLVAAFLVVLLS
+537 MLVMAILVVALS
-549 VYILPN
+549 IYILPN
-555 MQFTFIPSTDNG
+555 MEFTFIPSTDNG
-567 DFYINVELPQ
+567 DFYVNVEMPQ

-585 QTMDRIESLMAA
+585 QAMDKIEQLIID
-597 NVPELKTNVVF
+597 NVPELKADVVF
-608 SGKDMSPVSQ
+608 SGKDMSTLSQ
-618 AAKNKGAIHAVL
+618 AAKNKGAIHVVL

-635 RDRDIHEIMI
+635 RDRDIHDII
-645 QMQELLSSNVP
+645 LQVQKLLAANIP
-656 DATISVENG
+656 DATISVQNG
-665 GFDRLIS
+665 GFDRLIN

-678 GYGLMLVGEDSNE
+678 GYGLMLVGEDEDE
-691 LYTAAER
+691 LYEAAQR
-698 IEAQLKTYPEVMT
+698 IEEQLKTYPEVMT
-711 TSISASNDMKTAV
+711 TSISATNDMKSAV
-724 IDGTYDYL
+724 INGTYDYL

-737 PAKEAGLTSAILF
+737 PAQEAGLTAAILF
-750 YGTDIGKYSQ
+750 YGTDVGKYSQ

-774 IQDEDLTADRL
+774 IQDEELTADRL
-785 NDIKVTSLAGATI
+785 NDITVTSLAGATI
-798 PLSNVATLN
+798 PLANITTLD

-839 KKINQYLT
+839 KKINQYLE
-847 ENPLPSGVTTKTSG
+847 ENPLPTGISTKTSG
-861 LGDLVETSLGPL
+861 LGEMVETSLTPMIK
-873 VQALLIA
+873 ALLIA

-895 DQPLLIMLLFPF
+895 DQPFLIMLLFPF

-917 IFGSSMSIVSIL
+917 IFNSSMSIVSIL

-943 VIADYANVAR
+943 VIADYANLAR
-953 KSDREK
+953 KQDREK
-959 LLRMKGVEF
+959 LLTMKGIKF
-968 DEYTDTLGMLSYEN
+968 DEYTETVGMLSQRE
-982 ERAILDRE
+982 EMAILDRE

-995 ASRLRPILMTTLTT
+995 ASRLRAILMTTLTT

-1042 ILTLYVMPTYY
+1042 ILTLYIMPTYY
-1053 YILERTKL
+1053 YLLERGKL
-1061 RRVYGK
+1061 KRVYK
-1067 VGRKA
+1067 KKA
-1072 KASEGAGAHGS
+1072 AK
-1083 ADNEKNGYNG
+1083 
-1093 KDTVAEATKEN
+1093 VAEEENKNEEY